1 MRKIYLLFT
10 AFAFIAGLSTAK
22 AETVSPYSYGFDG
35 LDVSEHDF
43 APTGWNHIVDS
54 YSGDYV
60 SYTAYDEGGQDGG
73 AYLGVGSQELGY
85 SWDAQEVF
93 DLLVTPPVSGDVSF
107 YAKQSSSSGSV
118 EIYTVTKNGFQYEMG
133 AAYEVEL
140 PALST
145 TEWTQIVIPSVPEG
159 TMLGIRGQNV
169 GIDSFSAASAE
180 IELKKAM
187 AITEIVG
194 EYENYAYI
202 NADAEGNVTFKFT
215 VKVQNTGETVL
226 NPGDEGYA
234 VDIINNT
241 KDNAVV
247 GTAQVPVALQP
258 GETSEAFDVVA
269 HISGITEP
277 GENYWRFDLR
287 ENLTGV
293 ETYYGWYY
301 IYAYL
306 PMLEVAIDDTYNTV
320 ENGTTVDFGTSR
332 EPVEKL
338 IYILN
343 DEGGAPLN
351 VTSIDMPEGFS
362 YTLNAVT
369 DNNETGEPIAG
380 VPFEIAAHGKALM
393 TVTMTTDVVG
403 TRSGNISIATE
414 GAEPFVMPVAGV
426 VVDPSKLFVNFEDQ
440 KFPEGTY
447 NELDD
452 EGEVH
457 WAVKSVGTY
466 SEPNYAADHDRVG
479 NLTKFVL
486 PKMKAEEGDVMSFR
500 AAMKNTGVHLNV
512 LYSADRKSWTTAKA
526 ISEDAANEA
535 DRFSDEGYTNN
546 YEFKTFTVDNIPA
559 GEWYVAFEG
568 DYVRV
573 DDIMGYTLLEVPD
586 YDLIVEGASFPST
599 AMVNYAS
606 TASATIV
613 NIGKADV
620 KEGELTAKIYLND
633 EEAASASV
641 PAIASGESAT
651 IAIAFTPH
659 QAGTTTIRMAV
670 EGVATADATAEMT
683 VAEETTSSYVQV
695 GEGSSL
701 TSGGPFKFYNKRS
714 ITEIIYPKE
723 AIGIPAGTKILGLT
737 FKGYYSGKNAQSNI
751 NVYIANEQ
759 GTAFKGYDVTG
770 MTQYSGVFDMTNG
783 GGSSS
788 NSIDVIAVTFPEGIV
803 YNGENIRIV
812 TTAESDGW
820 QSVYFEVDN
829 NYSSAAQQKASD
841 SYNSLEELEASA
853 SWSALSYMPVVYF
866 AVEKDATTISGTV
879 TAKESGT
886 AIEGAEVKLIS
897 GDVEYNG
904 TTDAEGHY
912 EVTVIQDAL
921 TYNME
926 VAKEGYFTYR
936 SNDISFA
943 EGSAVKD
950 VEMDEATGINIVSVS
965 IPTEGEVNSTMTVK
979 ANIENGLEKEAGSYT
994 AVLYVDGVA
1003 AAEAEAVAL
1012 EAFKS
1017 YDFEFVYTPHAEGEV
1032 SAYVEF
1038 KNEYNTATS
1047 EPQTI
1052 AIAAESAD
1060 AEVRVGTPATFDRTG
1075 ATNFYYKYSQT
1086 EIIYPKELINLD
1098 AGVKILSISFKGYT
1112 ESRTADPV
1120 VNVWIGNVPEGSALQ
1135 GEDVTE
1141 LTQVTP
1147 EYGTMVTIEPAGSES
1162 EPISIISIDIP
1173 DGFTYEGGDI
1183 RIFTQSEADAWT
1195 YTNYE
1200 IDNTVQGQA
1209 QQRQS
1214 DSSIDNASW
1223 SGISMPVVYFGIV
1236 PTKNI
1241 SGTVTFWKDKAPA
1254 EGAKVTLRSGEVEY
1268 YGTTEADGTYS
1279 IDVIKHSL
1287 VYDMIV
1293 SLEGYED
1300 TVVEGI
1306 SFAEGDVVKDAE
1318 LIEIPV
1324 YPETMYVMGDV
1335 VADADLE
1342 MTAEGEGVYTIE
1354 DVEISDAGEGY
1365 GFIKFAESTDS
1376 EETYGPAIDGTELVA
1391 GTAGDIAV
1399 NGNSYKV
1406 AVAVYDIKVDLT
1418 NATVSL
1424 TWKGASV
1431 NTTDADAL
1439 NVYGSR
1445 GAIVVESPDARRVT
1459 VYDLSG
1465 RAVRIAEVEA
1475 GKTTLDGFNAG
1486 IYIVERKKVAVR

>member
-54 YSGDYV
+54 YAGDYV

-85 SWDAQEVF
+85 GWDAQEVF

-133 AAYEVEL
+133 AAYEVEI
-140 PALST
+140 PTLST
-145 TEWTQIVIPSVPEG
+145 DEWTQIVVPSVPEG

-194 EYENYAYI
+194 EYEDYAYI

-234 VDIINNT
+234 VDIINNS

-277 GENYWRFDLR
+277 GENYWRFYLR

-306 PMLEVAIDDTYNTV
+306 PMLEVAIDETYDTV

-338 IYILN
+338 IYIMN
-343 DEGGAPLN
+343 SDGGAPLN
-351 VTSIDMPEGFS
+351 VTAIDMPEGFS

-403 TRSGNISIATE
+403 TRTGNISISTE

-452 EGEVH
+452 EGEVR
-457 WAVKSVGTY
+457 WSVKSVGTY

-500 AAMKNTGVHLNV
+500 AAKKNTGVHLNV

-659 QAGTTTIRMAV
+659 QAGATTIRMAV

-683 VAEETTSSYVQV
+683 VAEETTSNYVQV

-701 TSGGPFKFYNKRS
+701 TSGGPFKFYNYRS

-737 FKGYYSGKNAQSNI
+737 FKGYYSGKNVQSNI
-751 NVYIANEQ
+751 NVYIANES

-788 NSIDVIAVTFPEGIV
+788 NPIDVITVTFPEGIV

-812 TTAESDGW
+812 TTADSDGW

-841 SYNSLEELEASA
+841 SGSLEELEASE
-853 SWSALSYMPVVYF
+853 SWGALSYMPVAYF

-879 TAKESGT
+879 TAKESGA
-886 AIEGAEVKLIS
+886 AIEGAEVKLTS
-897 GDVEYNG
+897 GDVEYAG
-904 TTDAEGHY
+904 TTGADGRY
-912 EVTVIQDAL
+912 EFAVMQDAL
-921 TYNME
+921 TYDME

-950 VEMDEATGINIVSVS
+950 VEMDEATGINIMSVS
-965 IPTEGEVNSTMTVK
+965 IPAEGEVNSTMTVK
-979 ANIENGLEKEAGSYT
+979 ATIENGLEKEAGSYT
-994 AVLYVDGVA
+994 AVFYVDGAV

-1012 EAFKS
+1012 EAYKS
-1017 YDFEFVYTPHAEGEV
+1017 YDFEFVYTPHTEGEV

-1047 EPQTI
+1047 EPQAI
-1052 AIAAESAD
+1052 AIAAESAN
-1060 AEVRVGTPATFDRTG
+1060 AEVRVGTPTEFSTAGPIR
-1075 ATNFYYKYSQT
+1075 FYDQYTQT
-1086 EIIYPKELINLD
+1086 EIIYPKEMISLE
-1098 AGVKILSISFKGYT
+1098 AGAKILSISFKGYT

-1135 GEDVTE
+1135 GDDVTE

-1162 EPISIISIDIP
+1162 EPIAIFTAEIP

-1183 RIFTQSEADAWT
+1183 RIFTQSESDAWT
-1195 YTNYE
+1195 YTYFE
-1200 IDNTVQGQA
+1200 IDNNVQGQA
-1209 QQRQS
+1209 QQRY
-1214 DSSIDNASW
+1214 DYSSIDNVASKSW
-1223 SGISMPVVYFGIV
+1223 TGIEMPVVYFGIS

-1287 VYDMIV
+1287 VYDMTV

-1318 LIEIPV
+1318 LLTRE
-1324 YPETMYVMGDV
+1324 EAG
-1335 VADADLE
+1335 
-1342 MTAEGEGVYTIE
+1342 
-1354 DVEISDAGEGY
+1354 ISA
-1365 GFIKFAESTDS
+1365 
-1376 EETYGPAIDGTELVA
+1376 
-1391 GTAGDIAV
+1391 
-1399 NGNSYKV
+1399 
-1406 AVAVYDIKVDLT
+1406 
-1418 NATVSL
+1418 
-1424 TWKGASV
+1424 
-1431 NTTDADAL
+1431 TDADAL
-1439 NVYGSR
+1439 KVYGTR

>member
-85 SWDAQEVF
+85 GWDAQEVF

-194 EYENYAYI
+194 EYEDYAYI

-277 GENYWRFDLR
+277 GENYWRFYLR

-306 PMLEVAIDDTYNTV
+306 PMLEVAIDETYDTV

-338 IYILN
+338 IYIMN
-343 DEGGAPLN
+343 SDGGAPLN
-351 VTSIDMPEGFS
+351 VTAIDMPEGFS

-369 DNNETGEPIAG
+369 DNNEVGEPIAG

-452 EGEVH
+452 EGEVR
-457 WAVKSVGTY
+457 WSVKSVGTY

-641 PAIASGESAT
+641 PAIASGEST
-651 IAIAFTPH
+651 AIDMAFTPH
-659 QAGTTTIRMAV
+659 QAGATTIRMAV

-683 VAEETTSSYVQV
+683 VAEETTSNYVQV
-695 GEGSSL
+695 GEATGFTSSN
-701 TSGGPFKFYNKRS
+701 GAGPFKFWNKQS

-737 FKGYYSGKNAQSNI
+737 FKGYYSGKNVQSNI
-751 NVYIANEQ
+751 NVYIANES

-788 NSIDVIAVTFPEGIV
+788 NPIDVITVTFPEGIV

-812 TTAESDGW
+812 TTADSDGY
-820 QSVYFEVDN
+820 QTVNFEVDN
-829 NYSSAAQQKASD
+829 NYSSAAQQKAHD
-841 SYNSLEELEASA
+841 SGSLEDLEAGA
-853 SWSALSYMPVVYF
+853 SWSALSYMPVAYF

-879 TAKESGT
+879 TAKESGA
-886 AIEGAEVKLIS
+886 AIEGAEVKLTS
-897 GDVEYNG
+897 GDVEYAG
-904 TTDAEGHY
+904 TTGADGRY
-912 EVTVIQDAL
+912 EFAVMQDAL
-921 TYNME
+921 TYDME

-950 VEMDEATGINIVSVS
+950 VEMDEATGINIMSVS
-965 IPTEGEVNSTMTVK
+965 IPAEGEVNSTMTVK
-979 ANIENGLEKEAGSYT
+979 ATIENGLEKEAGSYT
-994 AVLYVDGVA
+994 AVFYVDGVA

-1012 EAFKS
+1012 EAYKS
-1017 YDFEFVYTPHAEGEV
+1017 YEFAFNYTPHAEGEV

-1052 AIAAESAD
+1052 AIAAESAN

-1098 AGVKILSISFKGYT
+1098 AGAKILSISFKGYT
-1112 ESRTADPV
+1112 ESLTADPV
-1120 VNVWIGNVPEGSALQ
+1120 VNVWIGNVPEGSTLQ

-1195 YTNYE
+1195 YTYFE
-1200 IDNTVQGQA
+1200 IDNNVQGQA
-1209 QQRQS
+1209 QQRAN
-1214 DSSIDNASW
+1214 DSSIDNVSW
-1223 SGISMPVVYFGIV
+1223 SGISMPVVYFGIS

-1318 LIEIPV
+1318 LLTRE
-1324 YPETMYVMGDV
+1324 EAG
-1335 VADADLE
+1335 
-1342 MTAEGEGVYTIE
+1342 
-1354 DVEISDAGEGY
+1354 ISA
-1365 GFIKFAESTDS
+1365 
-1376 EETYGPAIDGTELVA
+1376 
-1391 GTAGDIAV
+1391 
-1399 NGNSYKV
+1399 
-1406 AVAVYDIKVDLT
+1406 
-1418 NATVSL
+1418 
-1424 TWKGASV
+1424 
-1431 NTTDADAL
+1431 TDADAL
-1439 NVYGSR
+1439 KVYGTR

>member
-85 SWDAQEVF
+85 GWSLEDVY
-93 DLLVTPPVSGDVSF
+93 DLLVTPPVTGDVSF
-107 YAKQSSSSGSV
+107 YVKQTSSSGSV

-145 TEWTQIVIPSVPEG
+145 TEWTQIVVPSVPEG

-194 EYENYAYI
+194 EYEDYAYI

-234 VDIINNT
+234 VDIINNS

-277 GENYWRFDLR
+277 GENYWRFYLR

-306 PMLEVAIDDTYNTV
+306 PMLEVAIDETYDTV

-338 IYILN
+338 IYIMN
-343 DEGGAPLN
+343 SDGGAPLN
-351 VTSIDMPEGFS
+351 VTAIDMPEGFS

-403 TRSGNISIATE
+403 TRTGNISISTE

-426 VVDPSKLFVNFEDQ
+426 VVDPSKLFVNFEDRN
-440 KFPEGTY
+440 FPEGTY
-447 NELDD
+447 NEPSED
-452 EGEVH
+452 GEILWTV
-457 WAVKSVGTY
+457 ASVGSY
-466 SEPNYAADHDRVG
+466 SEPNYAADHSRVEP
-479 NLTKFVL
+479 LTKFVL
-486 PKMKAEEGDVMSFR
+486 PKMKVEEGDVMSFR
-500 AAMKNTGVHLNV
+500 AAKKNTGVHLNV

-526 ISEDAANEA
+526 ISEDAADEA

-568 DYVRV
+568 GYVRV
-573 DDIMGYTLLEVPD
+573 DDIMAYTMLEVPD

-651 IAIAFTPH
+651 ITIAFTPH
-659 QAGTTTIRMAV
+659 QAGATTIRMAV

-683 VAEETTSSYVQV
+683 VAEETTSNYVQV
-695 GEGSSL
+695 GEASTS
-701 TSGGPFKFYNKRS
+701 TSGGPFKFYNYRS

-737 FKGYYSGKNAQSNI
+737 FKGYYTGKNVQSDI
-751 NVYIANEQ
+751 NVYIANES

-788 NSIDVIAVTFPEGIV
+788 NPIDVITVTFPEGIV

-829 NYSSAAQQKASD
+829 NYSSAAQQKAHD
-841 SYNSLEELEASA
+841 SGSLEDLEAGE
-853 SWSALSYMPVVYF
+853 SWSALSYMPVAYF

-879 TAKESGT
+879 TAKESGA
-886 AIEGAEVKLIS
+886 AIEGAEVKLTS
-897 GDVEYNG
+897 GDVEYAG
-904 TTDAEGHY
+904 TTGADGRY
-912 EVTVIQDAL
+912 EFAVKQDAL
-921 TYNME
+921 TYDME

-936 SNDISFA
+936 SSGISFA

-994 AVLYVDGVA
+994 AVLYVDGAA

-1012 EAFKS
+1012 EAYKS
-1017 YDFEFVYTPHAEGEV
+1017 YEFAFNYTPHAEGEV
-1032 SAYVEF
+1032 NAYVEF
-1038 KNEYNTATS
+1038 VNEYNTATS
-1047 EPQTI
+1047 EPQAI
-1052 AIAAESAD
+1052 AIAAESAN
-1060 AEVRVGTPATFDRTG
+1060 AEVRVGTPTEFSTAGPIR
-1075 ATNFYYKYSQT
+1075 FYDQYTQT
-1086 EIIYPKELINLD
+1086 EIIYPKEMISLE
-1098 AGVKILSISFKGYT
+1098 AGAKILSISFKGYT
-1112 ESRTADPV
+1112 DDLRTADPV

-1162 EPISIISIDIP
+1162 EPIAIFTAEIP

-1183 RIFTQSEADAWT
+1183 RIFTQSESDAWT
-1195 YTNYE
+1195 YTYFE
-1200 IDNTVQGQA
+1200 IDNNVQGQA
-1209 QQRQS
+1209 QQRY
-1214 DSSIDNASW
+1214 DYSSIENVASKSW
-1223 SGISMPVVYFGIV
+1223 TGIEMPVVYFGIS

-1293 SLEGYED
+1293 SLDGYED

-1318 LIEIPV
+1318 LLTQE
-1324 YPETMYVMGDV
+1324 EAG
-1335 VADADLE
+1335 
-1342 MTAEGEGVYTIE
+1342 
-1354 DVEISDAGEGY
+1354 ISA
-1365 GFIKFAESTDS
+1365 
-1376 EETYGPAIDGTELVA
+1376 
-1391 GTAGDIAV
+1391 
-1399 NGNSYKV
+1399 
-1406 AVAVYDIKVDLT
+1406 
-1418 NATVSL
+1418 
-1424 TWKGASV
+1424 
-1431 NTTDADAL
+1431 TDADAL
-1439 NVYGSR
+1439 KVYGTR

>member
-85 SWDAQEVF
+85 GWSLEDVY
-93 DLLVTPPVSGDVSF
+93 DLLVTPPVTGDVSF
-107 YAKQSSSSGSV
+107 YVKQTSSSGSV

-145 TEWTQIVIPSVPEG
+145 TEWTQIVVPSVPEG

-194 EYENYAYI
+194 EYEDYAYI

-277 GENYWRFDLR
+277 GENYWRFYLR

-306 PMLEVAIDDTYNTV
+306 PMLEVAIDETYDTV

-338 IYILN
+338 IYIMN
-343 DEGGAPLN
+343 SDGGAPLN
-351 VTSIDMPEGFS
+351 VTAIDMPEGFS

-369 DNNETGEPIAG
+369 DNNEVGEPIAG

-403 TRSGNISIATE
+403 TRTGNISISTE

-426 VVDPSKLFVNFEDQ
+426 VVDPSKLFVNFEDRN
-440 KFPEGTY
+440 FPEGTY
-447 NELDD
+447 NEPSED
-452 EGEVH
+452 GEILWTV
-457 WAVKSVGTY
+457 ASVGSY
-466 SEPNYAADHDRVG
+466 SEPNYAADHSRVEP
-479 NLTKFVL
+479 LTKFVL
-486 PKMKAEEGDVMSFR
+486 PKMKVEEGDVMSFR
-500 AAMKNTGVHLNV
+500 AAKKNTGVHLNV

-526 ISEDAANEA
+526 ISEDAADEA

-568 DYVRV
+568 GYVRV
-573 DDIMGYTLLEVPD
+573 DDIMAYTMLEVPD

-651 IAIAFTPH
+651 ITIAFTPH
-659 QAGTTTIRMAV
+659 QAGATTIRMAV

-683 VAEETTSSYVQV
+683 VAEETTSNYVQV
-695 GEGSSL
+695 GEASTS
-701 TSGGPFKFYNKRS
+701 TSGGPFKFYNYRS

-737 FKGYYSGKNAQSNI
+737 FKGYYTGKNVQSDI
-751 NVYIANEQ
+751 NVYIANES

-788 NSIDVIAVTFPEGIV
+788 NPIDVITVTFPEGIV

-829 NYSSAAQQKASD
+829 NYSSAAQQKAHD
-841 SYNSLEELEASA
+841 SGSLEDLEAGE
-853 SWSALSYMPVVYF
+853 SWSALSYMPVAYF

-879 TAKESGT
+879 TAKESGA
-886 AIEGAEVKLIS
+886 AIEGAEVKLTS
-897 GDVEYNG
+897 GDVEYAG
-904 TTDAEGHY
+904 TTGADGRY
-912 EVTVIQDAL
+912 EFAVKQDAL
-921 TYNME
+921 TYDME

-936 SNDISFA
+936 SSGISFA

-994 AVLYVDGVA
+994 AVLYVDGAA

-1012 EAFKS
+1012 EAYKS
-1017 YDFEFVYTPHAEGEV
+1017 YEFAFNYTPHAEGEV
-1032 SAYVEF
+1032 NAYVEF
-1038 KNEYNTATS
+1038 VNEYNTATS
-1047 EPQTI
+1047 EPQAI
-1052 AIAAESAD
+1052 AIAAESAN
-1060 AEVRVGTPATFDRTG
+1060 AEVRVGTPTEFSTAGPIR
-1075 ATNFYYKYSQT
+1075 FYDQYTQT
-1086 EIIYPKELINLD
+1086 EIIYPKEMISLE
-1098 AGVKILSISFKGYT
+1098 AGAKILSISFKGYT
-1112 ESRTADPV
+1112 DDLRTADPV

-1162 EPISIISIDIP
+1162 EPIAIFTAEIP

-1183 RIFTQSEADAWT
+1183 RIFTQSESDAWT
-1195 YTNYE
+1195 YTYFE
-1200 IDNTVQGQA
+1200 IDNNVQGQA
-1209 QQRQS
+1209 QQRY
-1214 DSSIDNASW
+1214 DYSSIENVASKSW
-1223 SGISMPVVYFGIV
+1223 TGIEMPVVYFGIS

-1293 SLEGYED
+1293 SLDGYED

-1318 LIEIPV
+1318 LLTQE
-1324 YPETMYVMGDV
+1324 EAG
-1335 VADADLE
+1335 
-1342 MTAEGEGVYTIE
+1342 
-1354 DVEISDAGEGY
+1354 ISA
-1365 GFIKFAESTDS
+1365 
-1376 EETYGPAIDGTELVA
+1376 
-1391 GTAGDIAV
+1391 
-1399 NGNSYKV
+1399 
-1406 AVAVYDIKVDLT
+1406 
-1418 NATVSL
+1418 
-1424 TWKGASV
+1424 
-1431 NTTDADAL
+1431 TDADAL
-1439 NVYGSR
+1439 KVYGTR

>member
-85 SWDAQEVF
+85 GWSLEDVY
-93 DLLVTPPVSGDVSF
+93 DLLVTPPVTGDVSF
-107 YAKQSSSSGSV
+107 YVKQTSSSGSV

-145 TEWTQIVIPSVPEG
+145 TEWTQIVVPSVPEG

-194 EYENYAYI
+194 EYEDYAYI

-234 VDIINNT
+234 VDIINNS

-277 GENYWRFDLR
+277 GENYWRFYLR

-306 PMLEVAIDDTYNTV
+306 PMLEVAIDETYDTV

-338 IYILN
+338 IYIMN
-343 DEGGAPLN
+343 SDGGAPLN
-351 VTSIDMPEGFS
+351 VTAIDMPEGFS

-403 TRSGNISIATE
+403 TRSGNISISTE

-426 VVDPSKLFVNFEDQ
+426 VVDPSKLFVNFEDRN
-440 KFPEGTY
+440 FPEGTY
-447 NELDD
+447 NEPSED
-452 EGEVH
+452 GEILWTV
-457 WAVKSVGTY
+457 ASVGSY
-466 SEPNYAADHDRVG
+466 SEPNYAADHSRVEP
-479 NLTKFVL
+479 LTKFVL
-486 PKMKAEEGDVMSFR
+486 PKMKVEEGDVMSFR
-500 AAMKNTGVHLNV
+500 AAKKNTGVHLNV

-526 ISEDAANEA
+526 ISEDAADEA

-568 DYVRV
+568 GYVRV

-633 EEAASASV
+633 EEVASAPV
-641 PAIASGESAT
+641 AAIASGEST
-651 IAIAFTPH
+651 AIDMAFTPH
-659 QAGTTTIRMAV
+659 QAGATTIRMAV

-683 VAEETTSSYVQV
+683 VAEETTSNYVQV
-695 GEGSSL
+695 GEASTS

-723 AIGIPAGTKILGLT
+723 AINIPTGTKILGLT
-737 FKGYYSGKNAQSNI
+737 FKGYYSGKNVQSDI

-788 NSIDVIAVTFPEGIV
+788 NPIDVITVTFPEGIV

-812 TTAESDGW
+812 TTAESNGW

-829 NYSSAAQQKASD
+829 NYSSAAQQKASE
-841 SYNSLEELEASA
+841 SGSLEDLEAGA
-853 SWSALSYMPVVYF
+853 SWSALSYMPVAYF

-879 TAKESGT
+879 TAKESGA
-886 AIEGAEVKLIS
+886 AIEGAEVKLTS
-897 GDVEYNG
+897 GDVEYAG
-904 TTDAEGHY
+904 TTGADGRY
-912 EVTVIQDAL
+912 EFAVKQDAL
-921 TYNME
+921 TYDME

-936 SNDISFA
+936 SNGISFA

-950 VEMDEATGINIVSVS
+950 VEMDEATGINIMSVS
-965 IPTEGEVNSTMTVK
+965 IPAEGEVNSTMTVK
-979 ANIENGLEKEAGSYT
+979 ATIENGLEKEAGSYT

-1012 EAFKS
+1012 EAYKS
-1017 YDFEFVYTPHAEGEV
+1017 YDFEFVYTPHTEGEV

-1052 AIAAESAD
+1052 AIAAESAN
-1060 AEVRVGTPATFDRTG
+1060 AEVRVGTPTEFSTAGPIR
-1075 ATNFYYKYSQT
+1075 FYDQYTQT
-1086 EIIYPKELINLD
+1086 EIIYPKEMISLE
-1098 AGVKILSISFKGYT
+1098 AGAKILSISFKGYT

-1135 GEDVTE
+1135 GDDVTE

-1162 EPISIISIDIP
+1162 EPIAIFTAEIP

-1183 RIFTQSEADAWT
+1183 RIFTQSESDAWT
-1195 YTNYE
+1195 YTYFE
-1200 IDNTVQGQA
+1200 IDNNVQGQA
-1209 QQRQS
+1209 QQRY
-1214 DSSIDNASW
+1214 DYSSIDNVASKSW
-1223 SGISMPVVYFGIV
+1223 TGIEMPVVYFGIV

-1318 LIEIPV
+1318 LLTQE
-1324 YPETMYVMGDV
+1324 EAG
-1335 VADADLE
+1335 
-1342 MTAEGEGVYTIE
+1342 
-1354 DVEISDAGEGY
+1354 ISA
-1365 GFIKFAESTDS
+1365 
-1376 EETYGPAIDGTELVA
+1376 
-1391 GTAGDIAV
+1391 
-1399 NGNSYKV
+1399 
-1406 AVAVYDIKVDLT
+1406 
-1418 NATVSL
+1418 
-1424 TWKGASV
+1424 
-1431 NTTDADAL
+1431 TDADAL
-1439 NVYGSR
+1439 KVYGTR

>member
-22 AETVSPYSYGFDG
+22 AETISPYSYGFDG

-85 SWDAQEVF
+85 GWDAQEVF

-194 EYENYAYI
+194 EYEDYAYI

-234 VDIINNT
+234 VDIINNS

-277 GENYWRFDLR
+277 GENYWRFYLR

-306 PMLEVAIDDTYNTV
+306 PMLEVAIDETYDTV

-338 IYILN
+338 IYIMN
-343 DEGGAPLN
+343 SDGGAPLN
-351 VTSIDMPEGFS
+351 VTAIDMPEGFS

-403 TRSGNISIATE
+403 TRTGNISISTE

-659 QAGTTTIRMAV
+659 QAGATTIRMAV

-701 TSGGPFKFYNKRS
+701 TSGGPFKFYNYRS

-737 FKGYYSGKNAQSNI
+737 FKGYYSGKNVQSDI
-751 NVYIANEQ
+751 NVYIANES

-788 NSIDVIAVTFPEGIV
+788 NPIDVITVTFPEGIV

-812 TTAESDGW
+812 TTADSDGW

-841 SYNSLEELEASA
+841 SGSLEELEASA
-853 SWSALSYMPVVYF
+853 SWSALSYMPVAYF

-879 TAKESGT
+879 TAKESGA
-886 AIEGAEVKLIS
+886 AIEGAEVKLTS
-897 GDVEYNG
+897 GDVEYAG
-904 TTDAEGHY
+904 TTGADGRY
-912 EVTVIQDAL
+912 EFAVMQDAL
-921 TYNME
+921 TYDME

-950 VEMDEATGINIVSVS
+950 VEMDEATGINIMSVS
-965 IPTEGEVNSTMTVK
+965 IPAEGEVNSTMTVK
-979 ANIENGLEKEAGSYT
+979 ATIENGLEKEAGSYT

-1012 EAFKS
+1012 EAYKS
-1017 YDFEFVYTPHAEGEV
+1017 YDFEFVYTPHTEGEV

-1052 AIAAESAD
+1052 AIAAESAN
-1060 AEVRVGTPATFDRTG
+1060 AEVRVGTPTEFSTAGPIR
-1075 ATNFYYKYSQT
+1075 FYDQYTQT
-1086 EIIYPKELINLD
+1086 EIIYPKEMISLE
-1098 AGVKILSISFKGYT
+1098 AGAKILSISFKGYT

-1135 GEDVTE
+1135 GDDVTE

-1162 EPISIISIDIP
+1162 EPIAIFTAEIP

-1183 RIFTQSEADAWT
+1183 RIFTQSESDAWT
-1195 YTNYE
+1195 YTYFE
-1200 IDNTVQGQA
+1200 IDNNVQGQA
-1209 QQRQS
+1209 QQRY
-1214 DSSIDNASW
+1214 DYSSIDNVASKSW
-1223 SGISMPVVYFGIV
+1223 TGIEMPVVYFGIS

-1287 VYDMIV
+1287 VYDMTV

-1318 LIEIPV
+1318 LLTRE
-1324 YPETMYVMGDV
+1324 EAG
-1335 VADADLE
+1335 
-1342 MTAEGEGVYTIE
+1342 
-1354 DVEISDAGEGY
+1354 ISA
-1365 GFIKFAESTDS
+1365 
-1376 EETYGPAIDGTELVA
+1376 
-1391 GTAGDIAV
+1391 
-1399 NGNSYKV
+1399 
-1406 AVAVYDIKVDLT
+1406 
-1418 NATVSL
+1418 
-1424 TWKGASV
+1424 
-1431 NTTDADAL
+1431 TDADAL
-1439 NVYGSR
+1439 KVYGTR

>member
-85 SWDAQEVF
+85 GWYAQEVF
-93 DLLVTPPVSGDVSF
+93 DLLVTPPVTGDVSF
-107 YAKQSSSSGSV
+107 YVKQTSSSGSV

-187 AITEIVG
+187 VITEIVG
-194 EYENYAYI
+194 EYEDYAYI

-234 VDIINNT
+234 VDIINNS

-277 GENYWRFDLR
+277 GENYWRFYLR

-306 PMLEVAIDDTYNTV
+306 PMLEVAIDETYDTV

-338 IYILN
+338 IYIMN
-343 DEGGAPLN
+343 SDGGAPLN
-351 VTSIDMPEGFS
+351 VTAIDMPEGFS

-403 TRSGNISIATE
+403 TRSGNISISTE
-414 GAEPFVMPVAGV
+414 DAEPFVMPVAGV
-426 VVDPSKLFVNFEDQ
+426 VVDPSKLFVNFEDRN
-440 KFPEGTY
+440 FPEGTY
-447 NELDD
+447 NEPSED
-452 EGEVH
+452 GEILWTV
-457 WAVKSVGTY
+457 ASVGSY
-466 SEPNYAADHDRVG
+466 SEPNYAADHSRVEP
-479 NLTKFVL
+479 LTKFVL
-486 PKMKAEEGDVMSFR
+486 PKMKVEEGDVMSFR
-500 AAMKNTGVHLNV
+500 AAKKNTGVHLNV

-526 ISEDAANEA
+526 ISEDAADEA

-568 DYVRV
+568 GYVRV
-573 DDIMGYTLLEVPD
+573 DDIMAYTMLEVPD

-659 QAGTTTIRMAV
+659 QAGATTIRMAV

-683 VAEETTSSYVQV
+683 VAEETTSNYVQV
-695 GEGSSL
+695 GEASTS

-723 AIGIPAGTKILGLT
+723 AINIPAGTKILGLT
-737 FKGYYSGKNAQSNI
+737 FKGYYSGKNVQSNI
-751 NVYIANEQ
+751 NVYIANES

-788 NSIDVIAVTFPEGIV
+788 NPIDVITVTFPEGIV

-812 TTAESDGW
+812 TTADSNGW

-829 NYSSAAQQKASD
+829 NYSSAAQQKASE
-841 SYNSLEELEASA
+841 SGSLEDLEADV
-853 SWSALSYMPVVYF
+853 SWSALSYMPVAYF

-897 GDVEYNG
+897 GDVEYAG
-904 TTDAEGHY
+904 TTGADGRY
-912 EVTVIQDAL
+912 EFAVKQDAL
-921 TYNME
+921 TYDME

-936 SNDISFA
+936 SNGISFA

-950 VEMDEATGINIVSVS
+950 VEMDEATGINIMSVS

-979 ANIENGLEKEAGSYT
+979 ATIENGLEKEAGSYT

-1003 AAEAEAVAL
+1003 AAEAEPVAL
-1012 EAFKS
+1012 EAYKS
-1017 YDFEFVYTPHAEGEV
+1017 YEFAFNYTPHAEGEV

-1052 AIAAESAD
+1052 AIAAESAN
-1060 AEVRVGTPATFDRTG
+1060 AEVRVGTPTEFSTAGPIR
-1075 ATNFYYKYSQT
+1075 FYDQYTQT
-1086 EIIYPKELINLD
+1086 EIIYPKEMISLE
-1098 AGVKILSISFKGYT
+1098 AGAKILSISFKGYT

-1162 EPISIISIDIP
+1162 EPIAIFTAEIP

-1183 RIFTQSEADAWT
+1183 RIFTQSESDAWT
-1195 YTNYE
+1195 YTYFE
-1200 IDNTVQGQA
+1200 IDNNVQGQA
-1209 QQRQS
+1209 QQRY
-1214 DSSIDNASW
+1214 DYSSIDNVASKSW
-1223 SGISMPVVYFGIV
+1223 TGIEMPVVYFGIS

-1318 LIEIPV
+1318 LLTRE
-1324 YPETMYVMGDV
+1324 EAG
-1335 VADADLE
+1335 
-1342 MTAEGEGVYTIE
+1342 
-1354 DVEISDAGEGY
+1354 ISA
-1365 GFIKFAESTDS
+1365 
-1376 EETYGPAIDGTELVA
+1376 
-1391 GTAGDIAV
+1391 
-1399 NGNSYKV
+1399 
-1406 AVAVYDIKVDLT
+1406 
-1418 NATVSL
+1418 
-1424 TWKGASV
+1424 
-1431 NTTDADAL
+1431 TDADAL
-1439 NVYGSR
+1439 NVYGTR

>member
-54 YSGDYV
+54 YAGDYV

-85 SWDAQEVF
+85 GWDAQEVF

-145 TEWTQIVIPSVPEG
+145 TEWTQIVVPSVPEG

-194 EYENYAYI
+194 EYEDYAYI

-234 VDIINNT
+234 VDIINNS

-277 GENYWRFDLR
+277 GENYWRFYLR

-306 PMLEVAIDDTYNTV
+306 PMLEVAIDETYDTV

-338 IYILN
+338 IYIMN
-343 DEGGAPLN
+343 SDGGAPLN
-351 VTSIDMPEGFS
+351 VTAIDMPEGFT

-380 VPFEIAAHGKALM
+380 VPFEIAAHGKAMM

-403 TRSGNISIATE
+403 TRSGNISISTE

-426 VVDPSKLFVNFEDQ
+426 VVDPSKLFVNFEDRE
-440 KFPEGTY
+440 FPEGTY
-447 NELDD
+447 NEPSED
-452 EGEVH
+452 GEILWTV
-457 WAVKSVGTY
+457 ASVGSY
-466 SEPNYAADHDRVG
+466 SEPNYAADHSRVEP
-479 NLTKFVL
+479 LTKFVL
-486 PKMKAEEGDVMSFR
+486 PKMKVEEGDVMSFR
-500 AAMKNTGVHLNV
+500 AAKKNTGVHLNV

-526 ISEDAANEA
+526 ISEDAADEA

-568 DYVRV
+568 GYVRV
-573 DDIMGYTLLEVPD
+573 DDIMAYTMLEVPD

-651 IAIAFTPH
+651 ITIAFTPH
-659 QAGTTTIRMAV
+659 QAGATTIRMAV

-683 VAEETTSSYVQV
+683 VAEETTSNYVQV
-695 GEGSSL
+695 GEASTS

-723 AIGIPAGTKILGLT
+723 AINIPAGTKILGLT
-737 FKGYYSGKNAQSNI
+737 FKGYYSGKNVQSNI

-788 NSIDVIAVTFPEGIV
+788 NPIDVITVTFPEGIV

-812 TTAESDGW
+812 TTAESNGW

-829 NYSSAAQQKASD
+829 NYSSAAQQKASE
-841 SYNSLEELEASA
+841 SGSLEDLEAGA
-853 SWSALSYMPVVYF
+853 SWSALSYMPVAYF

-879 TAKESGT
+879 TAKESGA
-886 AIEGAEVKLIS
+886 AIEGAEVKLTS
-897 GDVEYNG
+897 GDVEYAG
-904 TTDAEGHY
+904 TTGADGRY
-912 EVTVIQDAL
+912 EFAVKQDAL

-936 SNDISFA
+936 SNGISFA
-943 EGSAVKD
+943 EGSALKD
-950 VEMDEATGINIVSVS
+950 VEMDEATGINIMSVS
-965 IPTEGEVNSTMTVK
+965 IPAEGEVNSTMTVK
-979 ANIENGLEKEAGSYT
+979 ATIENGLEKEAGSYT

-1012 EAFKS
+1012 EAYKS
-1017 YDFEFVYTPHAEGEV
+1017 YDFEFVYTPHTEGEV

-1052 AIAAESAD
+1052 AIAAESAN
-1060 AEVRVGTPATFDRTG
+1060 AEVRVGTPTEFSTAGPIR
-1075 ATNFYYKYSQT
+1075 FYDQYTQT
-1086 EIIYPKELINLD
+1086 EIIYPKEMISLE
-1098 AGVKILSISFKGYT
+1098 AGAKILSISFKGYT

-1135 GEDVTE
+1135 GDDVTE

-1162 EPISIISIDIP
+1162 EPIAIFTAEIP

-1183 RIFTQSEADAWT
+1183 RIFTQSESDAWT
-1195 YTNYE
+1195 YTYFE
-1200 IDNTVQGQA
+1200 IDNNVQGQA
-1209 QQRQS
+1209 QQRY
-1214 DSSIDNASW
+1214 DYSSIDNVASKSW
-1223 SGISMPVVYFGIV
+1223 TGIEMPVVYFGIS

-1318 LIEIPV
+1318 LLTRE
-1324 YPETMYVMGDV
+1324 EAG
-1335 VADADLE
+1335 
-1342 MTAEGEGVYTIE
+1342 
-1354 DVEISDAGEGY
+1354 ISA
-1365 GFIKFAESTDS
+1365 
-1376 EETYGPAIDGTELVA
+1376 
-1391 GTAGDIAV
+1391 
-1399 NGNSYKV
+1399 
-1406 AVAVYDIKVDLT
+1406 
-1418 NATVSL
+1418 
-1424 TWKGASV
+1424 
-1431 NTTDADAL
+1431 TDADAL
-1439 NVYGSR
+1439 KVYGTR

>member
-54 YSGDYV
+54 YAGDYV

-85 SWDAQEVF
+85 GWSLEDVY

-194 EYENYAYI
+194 EDTDEF
-202 NADAEGNVTFKFT
+202 NADAEGNVTFKLT
-215 VKVQNTGETVL
+215 VKVKNTGETVL
-226 NPGDEGYA
+226 NPGDEGYS
-234 VDIINNT
+234 VDIVNYSN
-241 KDNAVV
+241 DNAVV

-269 HISGITEP
+269 RISGITEP
-277 GENYWRFDLR
+277 GENRWRFDVR

-293 ETYYGWYY
+293 QTYVGWYY
-301 IYAYL
+301 LYAYL
-306 PMLEVAIDDTYNTV
+306 PMLEVAIDETYDTV

-338 IYILN
+338 IYIMN
-343 DEGGAPLN
+343 SDGGAPLN
-351 VTSIDMPEGFS
+351 VTAIDMPEGFS
-362 YTLNAVT
+362 YTLNALT
-369 DNNETGEPIAG
+369 DNNEVGEPIAG

-393 TVTMTTDVVG
+393 TVTMTTDIVG
-403 TRSGNISIATE
+403 ARTGNISISTE

-426 VVDPSKLFVNFEDQ
+426 VVDPSKLFVNFEDRN
-440 KFPEGTY
+440 FPEGTY
-447 NELDD
+447 NEPD
-452 EGEVH
+452 EDGNPQWKV
-457 WAVKSVGTY
+457 ADVGTY
-466 SEPNYAADHDRVG
+466 SDPNYCADHGRVEP
-479 NLTKFVL
+479 LTKFVL
-486 PKMKAEEGDVMSFR
+486 PKMKVEEGDAMSFR
-500 AAMKNTGVHLNV
+500 AAKKNTGVHLNV

-526 ISEDAANEA
+526 ISEDAADEA
-535 DRFSDEGYTNN
+535 DRFSNEGYTNN

-568 DYVRV
+568 GYVRV
-573 DDIMGYTLLEVPD
+573 DDIMAYTMLEVPE

-606 TASATIV
+606 TVSATIV
-613 NIGKADV
+613 NLGKSDV
-620 KEGELTAKIYLND
+620 KEGDLTAKIYLN
-633 EEAASASV
+633 EEEVASAPV
-641 PAIASGESAT
+641 AAIASGEST
-651 IAIAFTPH
+651 AIDMAFTPH
-659 QAGTTTIRMAV
+659 QAGATTIRMAV

-683 VAEETTSSYVQV
+683 VAEETASNNVQV
-695 GEGSSL
+695 GEASTL
-701 TSGGPFKFYNKRS
+701 TNGGPFKFWNTQS

-723 AIGIPAGTKILGLT
+723 AIGIPAGAKILGLT
-737 FKGYYSGKNAQSNI
+737 FKGYHSGKNVQSNI
-751 NVYIANEQ
+751 NVYIANES

-788 NSIDVIAVTFPEGIV
+788 NPIDVITVTFPEGIV

-812 TTAESDGW
+812 TTADSDGY
-820 QSVYFEVDN
+820 QTVNFEVDN
-829 NYSSAAQQKASD
+829 NYSSAAQQKAHD
-841 SYNSLEELEASA
+841 SGSLEELEAGE
-853 SWSALSYMPVVYF
+853 SWGALSYMPVVYF

-904 TTDAEGHY
+904 TTGADGRY
-912 EVTVIQDAL
+912 EFAVKQDAL

-936 SNDISFA
+936 SSGISFA

-965 IPTEGEVNSTMTVK
+965 IPAEGEVNSTMTVK
-979 ANIENGLEKEAGSYT
+979 ATIENGLEKEAGSYT

-1047 EPQTI
+1047 EPQAI

-1098 AGVKILSISFKGYT
+1098 AGAKILSISFKGYT
-1112 ESRTADPV
+1112 EESRTADPV
-1120 VNVWIGNVPEGSALQ
+1120 INVWIGNVAEGSTLQ

-1183 RIFTQSEADAWT
+1183 RIFTQSEADDWT
-1195 YTNYE
+1195 NTFYE
-1200 IDNTVQGQA
+1200 IDNNVQGQA
-1209 QQRQS
+1209 QQRAN
-1214 DSSIDNASW
+1214 DSSIDNARW

-1241 SGTVTFWKDKAPA
+1241 SGTVTFWKDNAPA
-1254 EGAKVTLRSGEVEY
+1254 EGAKVTLRSGEIEY

-1318 LIEIPV
+1318 LLTRE
-1324 YPETMYVMGDV
+1324 EAG
-1335 VADADLE
+1335 
-1342 MTAEGEGVYTIE
+1342 
-1354 DVEISDAGEGY
+1354 ISA
-1365 GFIKFAESTDS
+1365 
-1376 EETYGPAIDGTELVA
+1376 
-1391 GTAGDIAV
+1391 
-1399 NGNSYKV
+1399 
-1406 AVAVYDIKVDLT
+1406 
-1418 NATVSL
+1418 
-1424 TWKGASV
+1424 
-1431 NTTDADAL
+1431 TDADAL
-1439 NVYGSR
+1439 KVYGTR

-1465 RAVRIAEVEA
+1465 RAVHIAEVEA

>member
-85 SWDAQEVF
+85 GWDAQEVF
-93 DLLVTPPVSGDVSF
+93 DLLVTPPVTGDVSF
-107 YAKQSSSSGSV
+107 YVKQTSSSGSV

-145 TEWTQIVIPSVPEG
+145 TEWTQIVVPSVPEG

-194 EYENYAYI
+194 EYEDYAYI

-234 VDIINNT
+234 VDIINNS

-277 GENYWRFDLR
+277 GENYWRFYLR

-306 PMLEVAIDDTYNTV
+306 PMLEVAIDETYDTV

-338 IYILN
+338 IYIMN
-343 DEGGAPLN
+343 SDGGAPLN
-351 VTSIDMPEGFS
+351 VTAIDMPEGFS

-403 TRSGNISIATE
+403 TRSGNISISTE
-414 GAEPFVMPVAGV
+414 DAEPFVMPVAGV
-426 VVDPSKLFVNFEDQ
+426 VVDPSKLFVNFEDRN
-440 KFPEGTY
+440 FPEGTY
-447 NELDD
+447 NEPSED
-452 EGEVH
+452 GEILWTV
-457 WAVKSVGTY
+457 ASVGSY
-466 SEPNYAADHDRVG
+466 SEPNYAADHSRVEP
-479 NLTKFVL
+479 LTKFVL
-486 PKMKAEEGDVMSFR
+486 PKMKVEEGDVMSFR
-500 AAMKNTGVHLNV
+500 AAKKNTGVHLNV

-568 DYVRV
+568 GYVRV
-573 DDIMGYTLLEVPD
+573 DDIMAYTMLEVPD

-659 QAGTTTIRMAV
+659 QAGATTIRMAV

-683 VAEETTSSYVQV
+683 VAEETTSNYVQV
-695 GEGSSL
+695 GEASTS
-701 TSGGPFKFYNKRS
+701 TSGGPFKFYHYRS

-737 FKGYYSGKNAQSNI
+737 FKGYYTGKNVQSNI
-751 NVYIANEQ
+751 NVYIANES

-770 MTQYSGVFDMTNG
+770 MTQYSGVFDMTNE
-783 GGSSS
+783 GGSES
-788 NSIDVIAVTFPEGIV
+788 NPIDVITVTFPEGIV

-812 TTAESDGW
+812 TTADSDGW

-841 SYNSLEELEASA
+841 QYDSLEDLEAGA
-853 SWSALSYMPVVYF
+853 SWSALSYMPVAYF

-879 TAKESGT
+879 TAKESGA
-886 AIEGAEVKLIS
+886 AIEGAEVKLTS
-897 GDVEYNG
+897 GDVEYAG
-904 TTDAEGHY
+904 TTGADGRY
-912 EVTVIQDAL
+912 EFAVKQDAL

-936 SNDISFA
+936 SNGISFA

-950 VEMDEATGINIVSVS
+950 VEMDEATGINIMSVS

-979 ANIENGLEKEAGSYT
+979 ATIENGLEKEAGSYT
-994 AVLYVDGVA
+994 AVFYVDGAV
-1003 AAEAEAVAL
+1003 AAEAEPVAL
-1012 EAFKS
+1012 EAYKS
-1017 YDFEFVYTPHAEGEV
+1017 YEFAFNYTPHAEGEV

-1047 EPQTI
+1047 EPQAI
-1052 AIAAESAD
+1052 AIAAESAN
-1060 AEVRVGTPATFDRTG
+1060 AEVRVGTPTEFSTAGPIR
-1075 ATNFYYKYSQT
+1075 FYDKYTQT
-1086 EIIYPKELINLD
+1086 EIIYPKEMISLE
-1098 AGVKILSISFKGYT
+1098 AGAKILSISFKGYT
-1112 ESRTADPV
+1112 DDLRTADPV

-1162 EPISIISIDIP
+1162 EPIAIFTAEIP

-1183 RIFTQSEADAWT
+1183 RIFTQSESDAWT
-1195 YTNYE
+1195 YTYFE
-1200 IDNTVQGQA
+1200 IDNNVQGQA
-1209 QQRQS
+1209 QQRY
-1214 DSSIDNASW
+1214 DYSSIDNVASKSW
-1223 SGISMPVVYFGIV
+1223 TGIEMPVVYFGIS

-1241 SGTVTFWKDKAPA
+1241 SGTVTFWKDNAPA

-1318 LIEIPV
+1318 LLTQE
-1324 YPETMYVMGDV
+1324 EAG
-1335 VADADLE
+1335 
-1342 MTAEGEGVYTIE
+1342 
-1354 DVEISDAGEGY
+1354 ISA
-1365 GFIKFAESTDS
+1365 
-1376 EETYGPAIDGTELVA
+1376 
-1391 GTAGDIAV
+1391 
-1399 NGNSYKV
+1399 
-1406 AVAVYDIKVDLT
+1406 
-1418 NATVSL
+1418 
-1424 TWKGASV
+1424 
-1431 NTTDADAL
+1431 TDADAL
-1439 NVYGSR
+1439 KVYGSR

>member
-10 AFAFIAGLSTAK
+10 AFAFIAGLTTAK

-54 YSGDYV
+54 YFGDYV

-73 AYLGVGSQELGY
+73 AYLGVGSQQLGY
-85 SWDAQEVF
+85 SWSLEDVY
-93 DLLVTPPVSGDVSF
+93 DLLVTPPVTGDVSF
-107 YAKQSSSSGSV
+107 YVKQTSSSGSV

-133 AAYEVEL
+133 AAYDVEI

-145 TEWTQIVIPSVPEG
+145 DEWTQIVIPSVPEG

-169 GIDSFSAASAE
+169 GIDSFTAASAE
-180 IELKKAM
+180 IELKKEM
-187 AITEIVG
+187 TITEIVG
-194 EYENYAYI
+194 EYENYGEI

-215 VKVQNTGETVL
+215 VKVQNTGEAVL

-277 GENYWRFDLR
+277 GENYWRFYLR

-306 PMLEVAIDDTYNTV
+306 PMLEVAIDETYDTV

-338 IYILN
+338 IYIMN
-343 DEGGAPLN
+343 SDGGAPLN
-351 VTSIDMPEGFS
+351 VTAIDMPEGFS
-362 YTLNAVT
+362 YTLNALT
-369 DNNETGEPIAG
+369 DNNEVGEPIAG

-479 NLTKFVL
+479 ILTKFVL
-486 PKMKAEEGDVMSFR
+486 PKMKVEEGDVMSFR
-500 AAMKNTGVHLNV
+500 AAKKNTGVHLNV

-526 ISEDAANEA
+526 ISEDAADEA

-568 DYVRV
+568 NYVRV

-659 QAGTTTIRMAV
+659 QAGATTIRMAV

-683 VAEETTSSYVQV
+683 VAEETTSNYVQV

-701 TSGGPFKFYNKRS
+701 TSGGPFKFYNYRS

-737 FKGYYSGKNAQSNI
+737 FKGYYSGKNVQSDI
-751 NVYIANEQ
+751 NVYIANES

-788 NSIDVIAVTFPEGIV
+788 NPIDVITVTFPEGIV

-812 TTAESDGW
+812 TTADSNGW

-841 SYNSLEELEASA
+841 SGSLEELEASA
-853 SWSALSYMPVVYF
+853 SWSALSYMPVAYF

-879 TAKESGT
+879 TAKESGA
-886 AIEGAEVKLIS
+886 AIEGAEVKLTS
-897 GDVEYNG
+897 GDVEYAG
-904 TTDAEGHY
+904 TTGADGRY
-912 EVTVIQDAL
+912 EFAVMQDAL
-921 TYNME
+921 TYDME

-965 IPTEGEVNSTMTVK
+965 IPAEGEVNSTMTVK
-979 ANIENGLEKEAGSYT
+979 ATIENGLEKEAGSYT
-994 AVLYVDGVA
+994 AVFYVDGAV
-1003 AAEAEAVAL
+1003 AAEAEPVAL
-1012 EAFKS
+1012 EAYKS
-1017 YDFEFVYTPHAEGEV
+1017 YEFAFNYTPHAEGEV

-1052 AIAAESAD
+1052 AIAAESAN
-1060 AEVRVGTPATFDRTG
+1060 AEVRVGTPTEFSTAGPIR
-1075 ATNFYYKYSQT
+1075 FYDQYTQT
-1086 EIIYPKELINLD
+1086 EIIYPKEMISLE
-1098 AGVKILSISFKGYT
+1098 AGAKILSISFKGYT

-1120 VNVWIGNVPEGSALQ
+1120 VNVWIGNVAEGSTLQ

-1183 RIFTQSEADAWT
+1183 RIFTQSESDAWT
-1195 YTNYE
+1195 YTYFE
-1200 IDNTVQGQA
+1200 IDNNVQGQA
-1209 QQRQS
+1209 QQRY
-1214 DSSIDNASW
+1214 DYSSIDNVASKSW
-1223 SGISMPVVYFGIV
+1223 TGIEMPVVYFGIS

-1300 TVVEGI
+1300 TVVEDI

-1318 LIEIPV
+1318 LLTQE
-1324 YPETMYVMGDV
+1324 EAG
-1335 VADADLE
+1335 
-1342 MTAEGEGVYTIE
+1342 
-1354 DVEISDAGEGY
+1354 ISA
-1365 GFIKFAESTDS
+1365 
-1376 EETYGPAIDGTELVA
+1376 
-1391 GTAGDIAV
+1391 
-1399 NGNSYKV
+1399 
-1406 AVAVYDIKVDLT
+1406 
-1418 NATVSL
+1418 
-1424 TWKGASV
+1424 
-1431 NTTDADAL
+1431 TDADAL

>member
-85 SWDAQEVF
+85 GWGAQEVF

-194 EYENYAYI
+194 EYEDYAYI

-234 VDIINNT
+234 VDIINNS

-277 GENYWRFDLR
+277 GENYWRFYLR

-306 PMLEVAIDDTYNTV
+306 PMLKVAIDETYDTV

-338 IYILN
+338 IYIMN
-343 DEGGAPLN
+343 SDGGAPLN
-351 VTSIDMPEGFS
+351 VTAIDMPEGFS

-369 DNNETGEPIAG
+369 DNNEVGEPIAG

-403 TRSGNISIATE
+403 TRSGNISISTE

-426 VVDPSKLFVNFEDQ
+426 VVDPSKLFVNFEDRN
-440 KFPEGTY
+440 FPEGTY
-447 NELDD
+447 NEPSED
-452 EGEVH
+452 GEILWTV
-457 WAVKSVGTY
+457 ASVGSY
-466 SEPNYAADHDRVG
+466 SEPNYAADHSRVEP
-479 NLTKFVL
+479 LTKFVL
-486 PKMKAEEGDVMSFR
+486 PKMKVEEGDVMSFR
-500 AAMKNTGVHLNV
+500 AAKKNTGVHLNV

-526 ISEDAANEA
+526 ISEDAADEA

-568 DYVRV
+568 GYVRV
-573 DDIMGYTLLEVPD
+573 DDIMAYTMLEVPD

-651 IAIAFTPH
+651 ITIAFTPH
-659 QAGTTTIRMAV
+659 QAGATTIRMAV

-683 VAEETTSSYVQV
+683 VAEETTSNYVQV
-695 GEGSSL
+695 GEASTS
-701 TSGGPFKFYNKRS
+701 TSGGPFKFYNYRS

-737 FKGYYSGKNAQSNI
+737 FKGYYTGKNVQSDI
-751 NVYIANEQ
+751 NVYIANES

-788 NSIDVIAVTFPEGIV
+788 NPIDVITVTFPEGIV

-829 NYSSAAQQKASD
+829 NYSSAAQQKAHD
-841 SYNSLEELEASA
+841 SGSLEDLEAGE
-853 SWSALSYMPVVYF
+853 SWSALSYMPVAYF

-879 TAKESGT
+879 TAKESGA
-886 AIEGAEVKLIS
+886 AIEGAEVKLTS
-897 GDVEYNG
+897 GDVEYAG
-904 TTDAEGHY
+904 TTGADGRY
-912 EVTVIQDAL
+912 EFAVKQDAL
-921 TYNME
+921 TYDME

-936 SNDISFA
+936 SSGISFA

-994 AVLYVDGVA
+994 AVLYVDGAA

-1012 EAFKS
+1012 EAYKS
-1017 YDFEFVYTPHAEGEV
+1017 YEFAFNYTPHAEGEV
-1032 SAYVEF
+1032 NAYVEF
-1038 KNEYNTATS
+1038 VNEYNTATS
-1047 EPQTI
+1047 EPQAI
-1052 AIAAESAD
+1052 AIAAESAN
-1060 AEVRVGTPATFDRTG
+1060 AEVRVGTPTEFSTAGPIR
-1075 ATNFYYKYSQT
+1075 FYDQYTQT
-1086 EIIYPKELINLD
+1086 EIIYPKEMISLE
-1098 AGVKILSISFKGYT
+1098 AGAKILSISFKGYT
-1112 ESRTADPV
+1112 DDLRTADPV

-1162 EPISIISIDIP
+1162 EPIAIFTAEIP

-1183 RIFTQSEADAWT
+1183 RIFTQSESDAWT
-1195 YTNYE
+1195 YTYFE
-1200 IDNTVQGQA
+1200 IDNNVQGQA
-1209 QQRQS
+1209 QQRY
-1214 DSSIDNASW
+1214 DYSSIENVASKSW
-1223 SGISMPVVYFGIV
+1223 TGIEMPVVYFGIS

-1293 SLEGYED
+1293 SLDGYED

-1318 LIEIPV
+1318 LLTQE
-1324 YPETMYVMGDV
+1324 EAG
-1335 VADADLE
+1335 
-1342 MTAEGEGVYTIE
+1342 
-1354 DVEISDAGEGY
+1354 ISA
-1365 GFIKFAESTDS
+1365 
-1376 EETYGPAIDGTELVA
+1376 
-1391 GTAGDIAV
+1391 
-1399 NGNSYKV
+1399 
-1406 AVAVYDIKVDLT
+1406 
-1418 NATVSL
+1418 
-1424 TWKGASV
+1424 
-1431 NTTDADAL
+1431 TDADAL
-1439 NVYGSR
+1439 KVYGTR

>member
-54 YSGDYV
+54 YAGDYV

-85 SWDAQEVF
+85 GWDAQEVF

-107 YAKQSSSSGSV
+107 YVKQTSSSGSV

-145 TEWTQIVIPSVPEG
+145 TEWTQIVVPSVPEG

-194 EYENYAYI
+194 EYEDYAYI

-234 VDIINNT
+234 VDIINNS

-277 GENYWRFDLR
+277 GENYWRFYLR

-306 PMLEVAIDDTYNTV
+306 PMLEVAIDETYDTV

-338 IYILN
+338 IYIMN
-343 DEGGAPLN
+343 SDGGAPLN
-351 VTSIDMPEGFS
+351 VTAIDMPEGFT

-369 DNNETGEPIAG
+369 DNNEVGEPIAG

-403 TRSGNISIATE
+403 TRSGNISISTE

-452 EGEVH
+452 EGEVR
-457 WAVKSVGTY
+457 WSVKSVGTY

-500 AAMKNTGVHLNV
+500 AAKKNTGVHLNV

-659 QAGTTTIRMAV
+659 QAGATTIRMAV

-683 VAEETTSSYVQV
+683 VAEETTSNYVQV
-695 GEGSSL
+695 GEASTS
-701 TSGGPFKFYNKRS
+701 TSGGPFKFYNYRS

-737 FKGYYSGKNAQSNI
+737 FKGYYTGKNVQSNI
-751 NVYIANEQ
+751 NVYIANES

-783 GGSSS
+783 GGSES
-788 NSIDVIAVTFPEGIV
+788 NPIDVIAVTFPEGIV

-812 TTAESDGW
+812 TTADSDGW
-820 QSVYFEVDN
+820 QSVNFEVDN

-841 SYNSLEELEASA
+841 SGSLEELEASE
-853 SWSALSYMPVVYF
+853 SWGALSYMPVVYF

-879 TAKESGT
+879 TAKESGA

-897 GDVEYNG
+897 GDVEYAG
-904 TTDAEGHY
+904 TTGADGRY
-912 EVTVIQDAL
+912 EFAVKQDAL
-921 TYNME
+921 TYDME

-936 SNDISFA
+936 SNGISFA

-950 VEMDEATGINIVSVS
+950 VEMDEATGINIMSVS
-965 IPTEGEVNSTMTVK
+965 IPAEGEVNSTMTVK
-979 ANIENGLEKEAGSYT
+979 ATIENGLEKEAGSYT
-994 AVLYVDGVA
+994 AVFYVDGVA

-1052 AIAAESAD
+1052 AIAAESAN
-1060 AEVRVGTPATFDRTG
+1060 AEVRVGTPTEFSTAGPIR
-1075 ATNFYYKYSQT
+1075 FYDQYTQT
-1086 EIIYPKELINLD
+1086 EIIYPKEMISLE
-1098 AGVKILSISFKGYT
+1098 AGAKILSISFKGYT

-1162 EPISIISIDIP
+1162 EPIAIFTAEIP

-1183 RIFTQSEADAWT
+1183 RIFTQSESDAWT
-1195 YTNYE
+1195 YTYFE
-1200 IDNTVQGQA
+1200 IDNNVQGQA
-1209 QQRQS
+1209 QQRY
-1214 DSSIDNASW
+1214 DYSSIDNVASKSW
-1223 SGISMPVVYFGIV
+1223 TGIEMPVVYFGIS

-1318 LIEIPV
+1318 LLTRE
-1324 YPETMYVMGDV
+1324 EAG
-1335 VADADLE
+1335 
-1342 MTAEGEGVYTIE
+1342 
-1354 DVEISDAGEGY
+1354 ISA
-1365 GFIKFAESTDS
+1365 
-1376 EETYGPAIDGTELVA
+1376 
-1391 GTAGDIAV
+1391 
-1399 NGNSYKV
+1399 
-1406 AVAVYDIKVDLT
+1406 
-1418 NATVSL
+1418 
-1424 TWKGASV
+1424 
-1431 NTTDADAL
+1431 TDADAL
-1439 NVYGSR
+1439 KVYGTR

>member
-85 SWDAQEVF
+85 GWSLEDVY
-93 DLLVTPPVSGDVSF
+93 DLLVTPPVTGDVSF
-107 YAKQSSSSGSV
+107 YVKQTSSSGSV

-145 TEWTQIVIPSVPEG
+145 TEWTQIVVPSVPEG

-194 EYENYAYI
+194 EYEDYAYI

-234 VDIINNT
+234 VDIINNS

-277 GENYWRFDLR
+277 GENFWRFYLR

-306 PMLEVAIDDTYNTV
+306 PMLEVAIDETYDTV

-338 IYILN
+338 IYIMN
-343 DEGGAPLN
+343 SDGGAPLN
-351 VTSIDMPEGFS
+351 VTAIDMPEGFS

-393 TVTMTTDVVG
+393 TVTMTTDIVG
-403 TRSGNISIATE
+403 ARTGNISISTE

-426 VVDPSKLFVNFEDQ
+426 VVDPSKLFVNFEDRN
-440 KFPEGTY
+440 FPEGTY
-447 NELDD
+447 NEPSED
-452 EGEVH
+452 GEILWTV
-457 WAVKSVGTY
+457 ANVGSY
-466 SEPNYAADHDRVG
+466 SEPNYAADHSRVEP
-479 NLTKFVL
+479 LTKFVL
-486 PKMKAEEGDVMSFR
+486 PKMKVEKGDVMSFR
-500 AAMKNTGVHLNV
+500 AAKKNTDVYLNV

-526 ISEDAANEA
+526 ISEDAANES

-568 DYVRV
+568 GYVRV
-573 DDIMGYTLLEVPD
+573 DDIMAYTMLEVPD

-659 QAGTTTIRMAV
+659 QAGATTIRMAV

-683 VAEETTSSYVQV
+683 VAEETTSNYVQV
-695 GEGSSL
+695 GEASTS

-737 FKGYYSGKNAQSNI
+737 FKGYYSGKNVQSNI
-751 NVYIANEQ
+751 NVYIANES

-770 MTQYSGVFDMTNG
+770 MTQYSGVFDMTNDS
-783 GGSSS
+783 GSSS
-788 NSIDVIAVTFPEGIV
+788 NPIDVIAVTFPEGIV

-812 TTAESDGW
+812 TTADSNGW

-841 SYNSLEELEASA
+841 SYGSLEDLEAGE
-853 SWSALSYMPVVYF
+853 SWGALSYMPVVYF

-886 AIEGAEVKLIS
+886 AIEGAEVKLTS
-897 GDVEYNG
+897 GDVEYAG
-904 TTDAEGHY
+904 TTGADGRY
-912 EVTVIQDAL
+912 EFAVKQDAL
-921 TYNME
+921 TYDME

-936 SNDISFA
+936 SNGISFA

-1032 SAYVEF
+1032 SAYVKFE
-1038 KNEYNTATS
+1038 NEYNTATS

-1052 AIAAESAD
+1052 AIAAESSNS
-1060 AEVRVGTPATFDRTG
+1060 EVRVGTPTEFSTAGPIR
-1075 ATNFYYKYSQT
+1075 FYDQYTQT
-1086 EIIYPKELINLD
+1086 EIIYPKEMISLE
-1098 AGVKILSISFKGYT
+1098 AGAKILSISFKGYT
-1112 ESRTADPV
+1112 DSRTADPV

-1135 GEDVTE
+1135 GENVTE

-1162 EPISIISIDIP
+1162 EPIAIFTAEIP

-1183 RIFTQSEADAWT
+1183 RIFTQSESDAWT
-1195 YTNYE
+1195 YTYFE
-1200 IDNTVQGQA
+1200 IDNNVQGQA
-1209 QQRQS
+1209 QQRF
-1214 DSSIDNASW
+1214 DFSSIDNVASKQW
-1223 SGISMPVVYFGIV
+1223 TGIDMPVVYFGIS

-1287 VYDMIV
+1287 VYDMTV

-1318 LIEIPV
+1318 LLTRE
-1324 YPETMYVMGDV
+1324 EAG
-1335 VADADLE
+1335 
-1342 MTAEGEGVYTIE
+1342 
-1354 DVEISDAGEGY
+1354 ISA
-1365 GFIKFAESTDS
+1365 
-1376 EETYGPAIDGTELVA
+1376 
-1391 GTAGDIAV
+1391 
-1399 NGNSYKV
+1399 
-1406 AVAVYDIKVDLT
+1406 
-1418 NATVSL
+1418 
-1424 TWKGASV
+1424 
-1431 NTTDADAL
+1431 TDADAL
-1439 NVYGSR
+1439 KVYGSR

>member
-54 YSGDYV
+54 NSGDYV

-85 SWDAQEVF
+85 GWYAQEVF
-93 DLLVTPPVSGDVSF
+93 DLLVTPPVTGDVSF

-133 AAYEVEL
+133 AAYDVETT
-140 PALST
+140 LST
-145 TEWTQIVIPSVPEG
+145 DEWTQIVIPSVPEG

-194 EYENYAYI
+194 EYENYADI

-234 VDIINNT
+234 VDIINNS

-247 GTAQVPVALQP
+247 GTAPVPVTLQP
-258 GETSEAFDVVA
+258 GETSESFDVVA

-277 GENYWRFDLR
+277 GENYWRFYLR

-320 ENGTTVDFGTSR
+320 KNGTTVDFGTSR

-338 IYILN
+338 IYIMN
-343 DEGGAPLN
+343 SDGGAPLN
-351 VTSIDMPEGFS
+351 VTAIDMPEGFS
-362 YTLNAVT
+362 YTLNALT

-403 TRSGNISIATE
+403 TRSGNISISTE

-426 VVDPSKLFVNFEDQ
+426 VVDPSKLFVNFEDRN
-440 KFPEGTY
+440 FPEGTY
-447 NELDD
+447 NEPSED
-452 EGEVH
+452 GEILWTV
-457 WAVKSVGTY
+457 ASVGSY
-466 SEPNYAADHDRVG
+466 SEPNYAADHSRVEP
-479 NLTKFVL
+479 LTKFVL
-486 PKMKAEEGDVMSFR
+486 PKMKVEEGDVMSFR
-500 AAMKNTGVHLNV
+500 AAKKNTGVHLNV

-526 ISEDAANEA
+526 ISEDAADEA

-568 DYVRV
+568 GYVRV
-573 DDIMGYTLLEVPD
+573 DDIMAYTMLEVPD

-651 IAIAFTPH
+651 ITIAFTPH
-659 QAGTTTIRMAV
+659 QAGATTIRMAV

-683 VAEETTSSYVQV
+683 VAEETTSNYVQV
-695 GEGSSL
+695 GEASTS
-701 TSGGPFKFYNKRS
+701 TSGGPFKFYNYRS

-737 FKGYYSGKNAQSNI
+737 FKGYYTGKNVQSNI
-751 NVYIANEQ
+751 NVYIANES

-788 NSIDVIAVTFPEGIV
+788 NPIDVITVTFPEGIV

-812 TTAESDGW
+812 TTADSDGW

-841 SYNSLEELEASA
+841 SGSLEDLEAGA
-853 SWSALSYMPVVYF
+853 SWSALSYMPVAYF

-879 TAKESGT
+879 TAKESGS
-886 AIEGAEVKLIS
+886 AIEGAEVKLTS
-897 GDVEYNG
+897 GDVEYAG
-904 TTDAEGHY
+904 TTGADGRY
-912 EVTVIQDAL
+912 EFAVKQDAL

-936 SNDISFA
+936 SNGISFA

-950 VEMDEATGINIVSVS
+950 VEMDEATGINIMSVS
-965 IPTEGEVNSTMTVK
+965 IPAEGEVNSTMTVK
-979 ANIENGLEKEAGSYT
+979 ATIENGLEKEAGSYT
-994 AVLYVDGVA
+994 AVFYVDGAA

-1012 EAFKS
+1012 EAYKS
-1017 YDFEFVYTPHAEGEV
+1017 YEFAFNYTPHAEGEV
-1032 SAYVEF
+1032 NAYVEF
-1038 KNEYNTATS
+1038 VNEYNTATS
-1047 EPQTI
+1047 EPQAI
-1052 AIAAESAD
+1052 AIAAESAN
-1060 AEVRVGTPATFDRTG
+1060 AEVRVGTPTEFSTAGPIR
-1075 ATNFYYKYSQT
+1075 FYDQYTQT
-1086 EIIYPKELINLD
+1086 EIIYPKEMISLE
-1098 AGVKILSISFKGYT
+1098 AGAKILSISFKGYT
-1112 ESRTADPV
+1112 DDLRTADPV

-1162 EPISIISIDIP
+1162 EPIAIFTAEIP

-1183 RIFTQSEADAWT
+1183 RIFTQSESDAWT
-1195 YTNYE
+1195 YTYFE
-1200 IDNTVQGQA
+1200 IDNNVQGQA
-1209 QQRQS
+1209 QQRY
-1214 DSSIDNASW
+1214 DYSSIDNVASKSW
-1223 SGISMPVVYFGIV
+1223 TGIEMPVVYFGIS

-1293 SLEGYED
+1293 SLDGYED

-1318 LIEIPV
+1318 LLTQE
-1324 YPETMYVMGDV
+1324 EAG
-1335 VADADLE
+1335 
-1342 MTAEGEGVYTIE
+1342 
-1354 DVEISDAGEGY
+1354 ISA
-1365 GFIKFAESTDS
+1365 
-1376 EETYGPAIDGTELVA
+1376 
-1391 GTAGDIAV
+1391 
-1399 NGNSYKV
+1399 
-1406 AVAVYDIKVDLT
+1406 
-1418 NATVSL
+1418 
-1424 TWKGASV
+1424 
-1431 NTTDADAL
+1431 TDADAL

>member
-22 AETVSPYSYGFDG
+22 AETISPYSYGFDG

-85 SWDAQEVF
+85 GWDAQEVF

-194 EYENYAYI
+194 EYEDYAYI

-234 VDIINNT
+234 VDIINNS

-277 GENYWRFDLR
+277 GENYWRFYLR

-306 PMLEVAIDDTYNTV
+306 PMLEVAIDETYDTV

-338 IYILN
+338 IYIMN
-343 DEGGAPLN
+343 SDGGAPLN
-351 VTSIDMPEGFS
+351 VTAIDMPEGFS

-403 TRSGNISIATE
+403 TRTGNISISTE

-500 AAMKNTGVHLNV
+500 AAKKNTGVHLNV

-659 QAGTTTIRMAV
+659 QAGATTIRMAV

-683 VAEETTSSYVQV
+683 VAEETTSNYVQV
-695 GEGSSL
+695 GEASTS
-701 TSGGPFKFYNKRS
+701 TSGGPFKFYNYRS

-737 FKGYYSGKNAQSNI
+737 FKGYYTGKNVQSNI
-751 NVYIANEQ
+751 NVYIANES

-788 NSIDVIAVTFPEGIV
+788 NPIDVITVTFPEGIV

-812 TTAESDGW
+812 TTADSDGW

-841 SYNSLEELEASA
+841 SGSLEDLEAGA
-853 SWSALSYMPVVYF
+853 SWSALSYMPVAYF

-879 TAKESGT
+879 TAKESGS
-886 AIEGAEVKLIS
+886 AIEGAEVKLTS
-897 GDVEYNG
+897 GDVEYAG
-904 TTDAEGHY
+904 TTGADGRY
-912 EVTVIQDAL
+912 EFAVKQDAL
-921 TYNME
+921 TYDME

-936 SNDISFA
+936 SNGISFA

-950 VEMDEATGINIVSVS
+950 VEMDEATGINIMSVS

-979 ANIENGLEKEAGSYT
+979 ATIENGLEKEAGSYT

-1052 AIAAESAD
+1052 AIAAESAN
-1060 AEVRVGTPATFDRTG
+1060 AEVRVGTPTEFSTAGPIR
-1075 ATNFYYKYSQT
+1075 FYDQYTQT
-1086 EIIYPKELINLD
+1086 EIIYPKEMISLE
-1098 AGVKILSISFKGYT
+1098 AGAKILSISFKGYT

-1135 GEDVTE
+1135 GDDVTE

-1162 EPISIISIDIP
+1162 EPIAIFTAEIP

-1183 RIFTQSEADAWT
+1183 RIFTQSESDAWT
-1195 YTNYE
+1195 YTYFE
-1200 IDNTVQGQA
+1200 IDNNVQGQA
-1209 QQRQS
+1209 QQRY
-1214 DSSIDNASW
+1214 DYSSIDNVASKSW
-1223 SGISMPVVYFGIV
+1223 TGIEMPVVYFGIS

-1241 SGTVTFWKDKAPA
+1241 SGTVTFWKDNAPA

-1318 LIEIPV
+1318 LLTQE
-1324 YPETMYVMGDV
+1324 EAG
-1335 VADADLE
+1335 
-1342 MTAEGEGVYTIE
+1342 
-1354 DVEISDAGEGY
+1354 ISA
-1365 GFIKFAESTDS
+1365 
-1376 EETYGPAIDGTELVA
+1376 
-1391 GTAGDIAV
+1391 
-1399 NGNSYKV
+1399 
-1406 AVAVYDIKVDLT
+1406 
-1418 NATVSL
+1418 
-1424 TWKGASV
+1424 
-1431 NTTDADAL
+1431 TDADAL
-1439 NVYGSR
+1439 KVYGSR

>member
-1 MRKIYLLFT
+1 M
-10 AFAFIAGLSTAK
+10 
-22 AETVSPYSYGFDG
+22 
-35 LDVSEHDF
+35 
-43 APTGWNHIVDS
+43 
-54 YSGDYV
+54 
-60 SYTAYDEGGQDGG
+60 
-73 AYLGVGSQELGY
+73 
-85 SWDAQEVF
+85 
-93 DLLVTPPVSGDVSF
+93 
-107 YAKQSSSSGSV
+107 
-118 EIYTVTKNGFQYEMG
+118 
-133 AAYEVEL
+133 
-140 PALST
+140 
-145 TEWTQIVIPSVPEG
+145 
-159 TMLGIRGQNV
+159 
-169 GIDSFSAASAE
+169 
-180 IELKKAM
+180 
-187 AITEIVG
+187 
-194 EYENYAYI
+194 
-202 NADAEGNVTFKFT
+202 
-215 VKVQNTGETVL
+215 
-226 NPGDEGYA
+226 
-234 VDIINNT
+234 
-241 KDNAVV
+241 
-247 GTAQVPVALQP
+247 
-258 GETSEAFDVVA
+258 
-269 HISGITEP
+269 
-277 GENYWRFDLR
+277 
-287 ENLTGV
+287 
-293 ETYYGWYY
+293 
-301 IYAYL
+301 
-306 PMLEVAIDDTYNTV
+306 
-320 ENGTTVDFGTSR
+320 
-332 EPVEKL
+332 
-338 IYILN
+338 
-343 DEGGAPLN
+343 
-351 VTSIDMPEGFS
+351 
-362 YTLNAVT
+362 
-369 DNNETGEPIAG
+369 
-380 VPFEIAAHGKALM
+380 
-393 TVTMTTDVVG
+393 
-403 TRSGNISIATE
+403 
-414 GAEPFVMPVAGV
+414 
-426 VVDPSKLFVNFEDQ
+426 
-440 KFPEGTY
+440 
-447 NELDD
+447 
-452 EGEVH
+452 
-457 WAVKSVGTY
+457 
-466 SEPNYAADHDRVG
+466 
-479 NLTKFVL
+479 
-486 PKMKAEEGDVMSFR
+486 
-500 AAMKNTGVHLNV
+500 
-512 LYSADRKSWTTAKA
+512 
-526 ISEDAANEA
+526 
-535 DRFSDEGYTNN
+535 
-546 YEFKTFTVDNIPA
+546 
-559 GEWYVAFEG
+559 
-568 DYVRV
+568 
-573 DDIMGYTLLEVPD
+573 
-586 YDLIVEGASFPST
+586 
-599 AMVNYAS
+599 
-606 TASATIV
+606 
-613 NIGKADV
+613 
-620 KEGELTAKIYLND
+620 
-633 EEAASASV
+633 
-641 PAIASGESAT
+641 
-651 IAIAFTPH
+651 
-659 QAGTTTIRMAV
+659 
-670 EGVATADATAEMT
+670 
-683 VAEETTSSYVQV
+683 
-695 GEGSSL
+695 

-723 AIGIPAGTKILGLT
+723 AINIPAGTKILGLT
-737 FKGYYSGKNAQSNI
+737 FKGYYTGKNAQSNI
-751 NVYIANEQ
+751 NVYIANES

-788 NSIDVIAVTFPEGIV
+788 NPIDVITVTFPEGIV

-841 SYNSLEELEASA
+841 QYGSLEDLEADA
-853 SWSALSYMPVVYF
+853 SWSALSYMPVAYF

-879 TAKESGT
+879 TAKESGA
-886 AIEGAEVKLIS
+886 AIEGAEVKLTS
-897 GDVEYNG
+897 GDVEYAG
-904 TTDAEGHY
+904 TTGADGRY
-912 EVTVIQDAL
+912 EFAVKQDAL
-921 TYNME
+921 TYDME

-950 VEMDEATGINIVSVS
+950 VEMDEATGINIMSVS
-965 IPTEGEVNSTMTVK
+965 IPAEGEVNSTMIVK
-979 ANIENGLEKEAGSYT
+979 ATIENGLEKEAGTYT
-994 AVLYVDGVA
+994 AVFYVDGVA

-1012 EAFKS
+1012 EAYKS
-1017 YDFEFVYTPHAEGEV
+1017 YDFEFVYTPHTEGEV

-1047 EPQTI
+1047 EPQAI

-1098 AGVKILSISFKGYT
+1098 AGAKILSISFKGYT

-1120 VNVWIGNVPEGSALQ
+1120 VNVWIGNVAEGSTLQ

-1241 SGTVTFWKDKAPA
+1241 SGTVTFWKDNAPA

-1376 EETYGPAIDGTELVA
+1376 EETYGPAVDGTELVA
-1391 GTAGDIAV
+1391 GTAGDIAA

-1439 NVYGSR
+1439 KVYGSR

>member
-54 YSGDYV
+54 NSGDYV

-73 AYLGVGSQELGY
+73 AYLGVGSQELGGWY
-85 SWDAQEVF
+85 AQEVF
-93 DLLVTPPVSGDVSF
+93 DLLVTPPVTGDVSF
-107 YAKQSSSSGSV
+107 YVKQTSSSGSV

-140 PALST
+140 PPLST

-194 EYENYAYI
+194 EYENYADI

-234 VDIINNT
+234 VDIINNS

-247 GTAQVPVALQP
+247 GTAPVPVTLQP
-258 GETSEAFDVVA
+258 GETSESFDVVA

-277 GENYWRFDLR
+277 GENYWRFYLR

-306 PMLEVAIDDTYNTV
+306 PMLEVAIDETYDTV

-338 IYILN
+338 IYIMN
-343 DEGGAPLN
+343 SDGGAPLN
-351 VTSIDMPEGFS
+351 VTAIDMPEGFT
-362 YTLNAVT
+362 YTLNALT
-369 DNNETGEPIAG
+369 DNNEVGEPIAG

-403 TRSGNISIATE
+403 TRSGNISISTE

-426 VVDPSKLFVNFEDQ
+426 VVDPSKLFVNFEDRN
-440 KFPEGTY
+440 FPEGTY
-447 NELDD
+447 NEPSEDGDILWT
-452 EGEVH
+452 V
-457 WAVKSVGTY
+457 ASVGSY
-466 SEPNYAADHDRVG
+466 SEPNYAADHSRVEP
-479 NLTKFVL
+479 LTKFVL
-486 PKMKAEEGDVMSFR
+486 PKMKVEEGDVMSFR
-500 AAMKNTGVHLNV
+500 AAKKNTGVHLNV

-526 ISEDAANEA
+526 ISEDAADEA

-568 DYVRV
+568 GYVRV
-573 DDIMGYTLLEVPD
+573 DDIMAYTMLEVPD

-651 IAIAFTPH
+651 ITIAFTPH
-659 QAGTTTIRMAV
+659 QAGATTIRMAV

-683 VAEETTSSYVQV
+683 VAEETTSNYVQV
-695 GEGSSL
+695 GEASTS
-701 TSGGPFKFYNKRS
+701 TSGGPFKFYNYRS

-737 FKGYYSGKNAQSNI
+737 FKGYYTGKNVQSNI
-751 NVYIANEQ
+751 NVYIANES

-788 NSIDVIAVTFPEGIV
+788 NPIDVITVTFPEGIV

-812 TTAESDGW
+812 TTADSDGW

-829 NYSSAAQQKASD
+829 NYSSAAQQKAHD
-841 SYNSLEELEASA
+841 SGSLEELEAGE
-853 SWSALSYMPVVYF
+853 SWGALSYMPVAYF

-879 TAKESGT
+879 TAKESGS
-886 AIEGAEVKLIS
+886 AIEGAEVKLTS
-897 GDVEYNG
+897 GDVEYAG
-904 TTDAEGHY
+904 TTGADGRY
-912 EVTVIQDAL
+912 EFAVKQDAL

-936 SNDISFA
+936 SNGISFA

-950 VEMDEATGINIVSVS
+950 VEMDEATGINIMSVS
-965 IPTEGEVNSTMTVK
+965 IPAEGEVNSTMTVK
-979 ANIENGLEKEAGSYT
+979 ATIENGLEKEAGSYT
-994 AVLYVDGVA
+994 AVFYVDGAA

-1012 EAFKS
+1012 EAYKS
-1017 YDFEFVYTPHAEGEV
+1017 YEFAFNYTPHAEGEV
-1032 SAYVEF
+1032 NAYVEF
-1038 KNEYNTATS
+1038 VNEYNTATS
-1047 EPQTI
+1047 EPQAI
-1052 AIAAESAD
+1052 AIAAESAN
-1060 AEVRVGTPATFDRTG
+1060 AEVRVGTPTEFSTAGPIR
-1075 ATNFYYKYSQT
+1075 FYDQYTQT
-1086 EIIYPKELINLD
+1086 EIIYPKEMISLE
-1098 AGVKILSISFKGYT
+1098 AGAKILSISFKGYT
-1112 ESRTADPV
+1112 DDLRTADPV

-1162 EPISIISIDIP
+1162 EPIAIFTAEIP

-1183 RIFTQSEADAWT
+1183 RIFTQSESDAWT
-1195 YTNYE
+1195 YTYFE
-1200 IDNTVQGQA
+1200 IDNNVQGQA
-1209 QQRQS
+1209 QQRY
-1214 DSSIDNASW
+1214 DYSSIDNVASKSW
-1223 SGISMPVVYFGIV
+1223 TGIEMPVVYFGIS

-1293 SLEGYED
+1293 SLDGYED

-1318 LIEIPV
+1318 LLTQE
-1324 YPETMYVMGDV
+1324 EAG
-1335 VADADLE
+1335 
-1342 MTAEGEGVYTIE
+1342 
-1354 DVEISDAGEGY
+1354 ISA
-1365 GFIKFAESTDS
+1365 
-1376 EETYGPAIDGTELVA
+1376 
-1391 GTAGDIAV
+1391 
-1399 NGNSYKV
+1399 
-1406 AVAVYDIKVDLT
+1406 
-1418 NATVSL
+1418 
-1424 TWKGASV
+1424 
-1431 NTTDADAL
+1431 TDADAL
-1439 NVYGSR
+1439 KVYGTR

>member
-73 AYLGVGSQELGY
+73 AYLGVGSQELGSGWY
-85 SWDAQEVF
+85 AQEVF

-145 TEWTQIVIPSVPEG
+145 TEWTQIVVPSVPEG

-187 AITEIVG
+187 EITEIVG

-234 VDIINNT
+234 VDIINNS

-277 GENYWRFDLR
+277 GENYWRFYLR

-306 PMLEVAIDDTYNTV
+306 PMLEVAIDETYDTV

-338 IYILN
+338 IYIMN
-343 DEGGAPLN
+343 SDGGAPLN
-351 VTSIDMPEGFS
+351 VTAIDMPEGFS
-362 YTLNAVT
+362 YTLNALT
-369 DNNETGEPIAG
+369 DNNEVGEPIAG

-403 TRSGNISIATE
+403 TRSGNISISTE

-452 EGEVH
+452 EGEVR
-457 WAVKSVGTY
+457 WSVKSVGTY

-500 AAMKNTGVHLNV
+500 AAKKNTGVHLNV

-535 DRFSDEGYTNN
+535 DRFSDEGHTNN

-573 DDIMGYTLLEVPD
+573 DDIMAYTMLEVPD

-651 IAIAFTPH
+651 ITIAFTPH
-659 QAGTTTIRMAV
+659 QAGATTIRMAV

-695 GEGSSL
+695 GEASTS
-701 TSGGPFKFYNKRS
+701 TSGGPFKFYNERS

-737 FKGYYSGKNAQSNI
+737 FKGYYTGKNVQSNI
-751 NVYIANEQ
+751 NVYIANES

-770 MTQYSGVFDMTNG
+770 MTQYSGVFDMTNE
-783 GGSSS
+783 GGSES
-788 NSIDVIAVTFPEGIV
+788 NPIDVITVTFPEGIV

-812 TTAESDGW
+812 TTADSDGY
-820 QSVYFEVDN
+820 QTVNFEVDN

-841 SYNSLEELEASA
+841 QYGSLEDLEAGA
-853 SWSALSYMPVVYF
+853 SWSALSYMPVAYF

-879 TAKESGT
+879 TAKESGA
-886 AIEGAEVKLIS
+886 AIEGAEVKLTS
-897 GDVEYNG
+897 GDVEYAG
-904 TTDAEGHY
+904 TTGADGRY
-912 EVTVIQDAL
+912 EFAVKQDAL

-936 SNDISFA
+936 SSGISFA

-950 VEMDEATGINIVSVS
+950 VEMDEATGINIMSVS

-979 ANIENGLEKEAGSYT
+979 ATIENGLEKEAGSYT
-994 AVLYVDGVA
+994 AVFYVDGVA

-1012 EAFKS
+1012 EAYKS
-1017 YDFEFVYTPHAEGEV
+1017 YEFAFNYTPHAEGEV

-1047 EPQTI
+1047 EPQAI
-1052 AIAAESAD
+1052 AIAAESAN
-1060 AEVRVGTPATFDRTG
+1060 AEVRVGTPTALDKAG
-1075 ATNFYYKYSQT
+1075 ATNFYYKNSQT
-1086 EIIYPKELINLD
+1086 EIIYPKEMIGLE
-1098 AGVKILSISFKGYT
+1098 AGAKILSISFKGYT

-1120 VNVWIGNVPEGSALQ
+1120 VNVWIGNVAEGSTLQ

-1195 YTNYE
+1195 NTFYE
-1200 IDNTVQGQA
+1200 IDNNVQGQA
-1209 QQRQS
+1209 QQRAN
-1214 DSSIDNASW
+1214 DSSIDNARW

-1318 LIEIPV
+1318 LLTRE
-1324 YPETMYVMGDV
+1324 EAG
-1335 VADADLE
+1335 
-1342 MTAEGEGVYTIE
+1342 
-1354 DVEISDAGEGY
+1354 ISA
-1365 GFIKFAESTDS
+1365 
-1376 EETYGPAIDGTELVA
+1376 
-1391 GTAGDIAV
+1391 
-1399 NGNSYKV
+1399 
-1406 AVAVYDIKVDLT
+1406 
-1418 NATVSL
+1418 
-1424 TWKGASV
+1424 
-1431 NTTDADAL
+1431 TDADAL

>member
-85 SWDAQEVF
+85 GWYAQEVF
-93 DLLVTPPVSGDVSF
+93 DLLVTPPVTGDVSF
-107 YAKQSSSSGSV
+107 YVKQTSSSGSV

-187 AITEIVG
+187 VITEIVG
-194 EYENYAYI
+194 EYEDYAYI

-234 VDIINNT
+234 VDIINNS

-277 GENYWRFDLR
+277 GENYWRFYLR

-306 PMLEVAIDDTYNTV
+306 PMLEVAIDETYDTV

-338 IYILN
+338 IYIMN
-343 DEGGAPLN
+343 SDGGAPLN
-351 VTSIDMPEGFS
+351 VTAIDMPEGFS

-369 DNNETGEPIAG
+369 DNNEVGEPIAG

-403 TRSGNISIATE
+403 TRSGNISISTE

-426 VVDPSKLFVNFEDQ
+426 VVDPSKLFVNFEDRN
-440 KFPEGTY
+440 FPEGTY
-447 NELDD
+447 NEPSED
-452 EGEVH
+452 GEILWTV
-457 WAVKSVGTY
+457 ASVGSY
-466 SEPNYAADHDRVG
+466 SEPNYAADHSRVEP
-479 NLTKFVL
+479 LTKFVL
-486 PKMKAEEGDVMSFR
+486 PKMKVEEGDVMSFR
-500 AAMKNTGVHLNV
+500 AAKKNTGVHLNV

-526 ISEDAANEA
+526 ISEDAADEA

-568 DYVRV
+568 GYVRV
-573 DDIMGYTLLEVPD
+573 DDIMAYTMLEVPD

-651 IAIAFTPH
+651 ITIAFTPH
-659 QAGTTTIRMAV
+659 QAGATTIRMAV

-683 VAEETTSSYVQV
+683 VAEETTSNYVQV
-695 GEGSSL
+695 GEASTS

-723 AIGIPAGTKILGLT
+723 AINIPAGTKILGLT
-737 FKGYYSGKNAQSNI
+737 FKGYYSGKNVQSDI

-788 NSIDVIAVTFPEGIV
+788 NPIDVITVTFPEGIV

-812 TTAESDGW
+812 TTAYSNGW

-829 NYSSAAQQKASD
+829 NYSSAAQQKASE
-841 SYNSLEELEASA
+841 SGSLEDLEADA
-853 SWSALSYMPVVYF
+853 SWSALSYMPVAYF

-879 TAKESGT
+879 TAKESGA
-886 AIEGAEVKLIS
+886 AIEGAEVKLTS
-897 GDVEYNG
+897 GDVEYAG
-904 TTDAEGHY
+904 TTGADGRY
-912 EVTVIQDAL
+912 EFAVKQDAL

-936 SNDISFA
+936 SNGISFA

-950 VEMDEATGINIVSVS
+950 VEMDEATGINIMSVS
-965 IPTEGEVNSTMTVK
+965 IPAEGEVNSTMTVK
-979 ANIENGLEKEAGSYT
+979 ATIENGLEKEAGSYT

-1012 EAFKS
+1012 EAYKS
-1017 YDFEFVYTPHAEGEV
+1017 YDFEFVYTPHTEGEV

-1052 AIAAESAD
+1052 AIAAESAN
-1060 AEVRVGTPATFDRTG
+1060 AEVRVGTPTEFSTAGPIR
-1075 ATNFYYKYSQT
+1075 FYDQYTQT
-1086 EIIYPKELINLD
+1086 EIIYPKEMISLE
-1098 AGVKILSISFKGYT
+1098 AGAKILSISFKGYT

-1135 GEDVTE
+1135 GDDVTE

-1162 EPISIISIDIP
+1162 EPIAIFTAEIP

-1183 RIFTQSEADAWT
+1183 RIFTQSESDAWT
-1195 YTNYE
+1195 YTYFE
-1200 IDNTVQGQA
+1200 IDNNVQGQA
-1209 QQRQS
+1209 QQRY
-1214 DSSIDNASW
+1214 DYSSIDNVASKSW
-1223 SGISMPVVYFGIV
+1223 TGIEMPVVYFGIV

-1318 LIEIPV
+1318 LLTQE
-1324 YPETMYVMGDV
+1324 EAG
-1335 VADADLE
+1335 
-1342 MTAEGEGVYTIE
+1342 
-1354 DVEISDAGEGY
+1354 ISA
-1365 GFIKFAESTDS
+1365 
-1376 EETYGPAIDGTELVA
+1376 
-1391 GTAGDIAV
+1391 
-1399 NGNSYKV
+1399 
-1406 AVAVYDIKVDLT
+1406 
-1418 NATVSL
+1418 
-1424 TWKGASV
+1424 
-1431 NTTDADAL
+1431 TDADAL

>member
-22 AETVSPYSYGFDG
+22 AETISPYSYGFDG

-85 SWDAQEVF
+85 GWDAQEVF

-194 EYENYAYI
+194 EYEDYAYI

-234 VDIINNT
+234 VDIINNS

-277 GENYWRFDLR
+277 GENYWRFYLR

-306 PMLEVAIDDTYNTV
+306 PMLEVAIDETYDTV

-338 IYILN
+338 IYIMN
-343 DEGGAPLN
+343 SDGGAPLN
-351 VTSIDMPEGFS
+351 VTAIDMPEGFS

-403 TRSGNISIATE
+403 TRSGNISISTE

-426 VVDPSKLFVNFEDQ
+426 VVDPSKLFVNFEDRN
-440 KFPEGTY
+440 FPEGTY
-447 NELDD
+447 NEPSED
-452 EGEVH
+452 GEILWTV
-457 WAVKSVGTY
+457 ASVGSY
-466 SEPNYAADHDRVG
+466 SEPNYAADHSRVEP
-479 NLTKFVL
+479 LTKFVL
-486 PKMKAEEGDVMSFR
+486 PKMKVEKGDVMSFR
-500 AAMKNTGVHLNV
+500 AAKKNTGVHLNV

-526 ISEDAANEA
+526 ISEDAANES

-568 DYVRV
+568 GYVRV

-633 EEAASASV
+633 EEVASAPV
-641 PAIASGESAT
+641 AAIASGEST
-651 IAIAFTPH
+651 AIDMAFTPH
-659 QAGTTTIRMAV
+659 QAGATTIRMAV

-683 VAEETTSSYVQV
+683 VAEETTSNYVQV
-695 GEGSSL
+695 GEASTS

-723 AIGIPAGTKILGLT
+723 AINIPTGTKILGLT
-737 FKGYYSGKNAQSNI
+737 FKGYYSGKNVQSDI

-788 NSIDVIAVTFPEGIV
+788 NPIDVITVTFPEGIV

-812 TTAESDGW
+812 TTAESNGW

-829 NYSSAAQQKASD
+829 NYSSAAQQKASE
-841 SYNSLEELEASA
+841 SGSLEDLEAGA
-853 SWSALSYMPVVYF
+853 SWSALSYMPVAYF

-879 TAKESGT
+879 TAKESGA
-886 AIEGAEVKLIS
+886 AIEGAEVKLTS
-897 GDVEYNG
+897 GDVEYAG
-904 TTDAEGHY
+904 TTGADGRY
-912 EVTVIQDAL
+912 EFAVKQDAL

-936 SNDISFA
+936 SNGISFA

-950 VEMDEATGINIVSVS
+950 VEMDEATGINIMSVS
-965 IPTEGEVNSTMTVK
+965 IPAEGEVNSTMTVK
-979 ANIENGLEKEAGSYT
+979 ATIENGLEKEAGSYT

-1012 EAFKS
+1012 EAYKS
-1017 YDFEFVYTPHAEGEV
+1017 YDFEFVYTPHTEGEV

-1052 AIAAESAD
+1052 AIAAESAN
-1060 AEVRVGTPATFDRTG
+1060 AEVRVGTPTEFSTAGPIR
-1075 ATNFYYKYSQT
+1075 FYDQYTQT
-1086 EIIYPKELINLD
+1086 EIIYPKEMISLE
-1098 AGVKILSISFKGYT
+1098 AGAKILSISFKGYT

-1135 GEDVTE
+1135 GDDVTE

-1162 EPISIISIDIP
+1162 EPIAIFTAEIP

-1183 RIFTQSEADAWT
+1183 RIFTQSESDAWT
-1195 YTNYE
+1195 YTYFE
-1200 IDNTVQGQA
+1200 IDNNVQGQA
-1209 QQRQS
+1209 QQRY
-1214 DSSIDNASW
+1214 DYSSIDNVASKSW
-1223 SGISMPVVYFGIV
+1223 TGIEMPVVYFGIV

-1318 LIEIPV
+1318 LLTQE
-1324 YPETMYVMGDV
+1324 EAG
-1335 VADADLE
+1335 
-1342 MTAEGEGVYTIE
+1342 
-1354 DVEISDAGEGY
+1354 ISA
-1365 GFIKFAESTDS
+1365 
-1376 EETYGPAIDGTELVA
+1376 
-1391 GTAGDIAV
+1391 
-1399 NGNSYKV
+1399 
-1406 AVAVYDIKVDLT
+1406 
-1418 NATVSL
+1418 
-1424 TWKGASV
+1424 
-1431 NTTDADAL
+1431 TDADAL
-1439 NVYGSR
+1439 KVYGTR

-1459 VYDLSG
+1459 VYDLSS

>member
-10 AFAFIAGLSTAK
+10 AFAFIAGLTTAK

-73 AYLGVGSQELGY
+73 AYLGVGSQQLGY
-85 SWDAQEVF
+85 SWSLEDVY
-93 DLLVTPPVSGDVSF
+93 DLLVTPPVTGDVSF

-133 AAYEVEL
+133 AAYDVEI

-145 TEWTQIVIPSVPEG
+145 DEWTQIVIPSVPEG

-169 GIDSFSAASAE
+169 GIDSFTAASAE
-180 IELKKAM
+180 IELKKEM
-187 AITEIVG
+187 TITEIVG
-194 EYENYAYI
+194 EDTDEF
-202 NADAEGNVTFKFT
+202 NADAEGNVTFKLT
-215 VKVQNTGETVL
+215 VKVKNTGETVL
-226 NPGDEGYA
+226 NPGDEGYS
-234 VDIINNT
+234 VDIVNYSN
-241 KDNAVV
+241 DNAVV

-269 HISGITEP
+269 RISGITEP
-277 GENYWRFDLR
+277 GENRWRFDVR

-293 ETYYGWYY
+293 QTYVGWYY
-301 IYAYL
+301 LYAYL
-306 PMLEVAIDDTYNTV
+306 PMLEVAIDETYDTV

-338 IYILN
+338 IYIMN
-343 DEGGAPLN
+343 SDGGAPLN
-351 VTSIDMPEGFS
+351 VTAIDMPEGFT
-362 YTLNAVT
+362 YTLNALT
-369 DNNETGEPIAG
+369 DNNEVGEPIAG

-393 TVTMTTDVVG
+393 TVTMTTDIVG
-403 TRSGNISIATE
+403 ARTGNISISTE

-426 VVDPSKLFVNFEDQ
+426 VVDPSKLFVNFEDRN
-440 KFPEGTY
+440 FPEGTY
-447 NELDD
+447 NEPD
-452 EGEVH
+452 EDGNPQWKV
-457 WAVKSVGTY
+457 ADVGTY
-466 SEPNYAADHDRVG
+466 SDPNYCADHGRVEP
-479 NLTKFVL
+479 LTKFVL
-486 PKMKAEEGDVMSFR
+486 PKMKVEEGDAMSFR
-500 AAMKNTGVHLNV
+500 AAKKNTGVHLNV

-526 ISEDAANEA
+526 ISEDAADEA
-535 DRFSDEGYTNN
+535 DRFSNEGYTNN

-568 DYVRV
+568 GYVRV

-586 YDLIVEGASFPST
+586 YDLIVEEASFPST

-606 TASATIV
+606 TVSATIV

-620 KEGELTAKIYLND
+620 KEGELTAKIYLNE
-633 EEAASASV
+633 EEAASAPV
-641 PAIASGESAT
+641 AAIASGESAT
-651 IAIAFTPH
+651 IEMAFTPH
-659 QAGTTTIRMAV
+659 QAGATTIRMAV
-670 EGVATADATAEMT
+670 EGVATADATAEIT
-683 VAEETTSSYVQV
+683 VTEETASNNVQV
-695 GEGSSL
+695 GEASTL
-701 TSGGPFKFYNKRS
+701 TNGGPFNFYRERS

-723 AIGIPAGTKILGLT
+723 AIGIPAGAKILGLT
-737 FKGYYSGKNAQSNI
+737 FKGYHLGKNVQSNI
-751 NVYIANEQ
+751 NVYIANES

-788 NSIDVIAVTFPEGIV
+788 NPIDVITVTFPEGIV

-812 TTAESDGW
+812 TTADSDGW
-820 QSVYFEVDN
+820 QTVNFEVDN

-841 SYNSLEELEASA
+841 SYNSLEELEANE
-853 SWSALSYMPVVYF
+853 SWGALSYMPVVYF

-879 TAKESGT
+879 TAKESGA

-897 GDVEYNG
+897 GDVEYAG
-904 TTDAEGHY
+904 TTGADGRY
-912 EVTVIQDAL
+912 EFAVIQDAL

-936 SNDISFA
+936 SSGISFA

-1032 SAYVEF
+1032 SAYVKFE
-1038 KNEYNTATS
+1038 NEYNTATS

-1052 AIAAESAD
+1052 AIAAESAN
-1060 AEVRVGTPATFDRTG
+1060 AEVRVGTPTEFSTAGPIR
-1075 ATNFYYKYSQT
+1075 FYDQYTQT
-1086 EIIYPKELINLD
+1086 EIIYPKEMISLE
-1098 AGVKILSISFKGYT
+1098 AGAKILSISFKGYT
-1112 ESRTADPV
+1112 DSRTADPV

-1135 GEDVTE
+1135 GENVTE

-1162 EPISIISIDIP
+1162 EPIAIFTAEIP

-1183 RIFTQSEADAWT
+1183 RIFTQSESDAWT
-1195 YTNYE
+1195 YTYFE
-1200 IDNTVQGQA
+1200 IDNNVQGQA
-1209 QQRQS
+1209 QQRF
-1214 DSSIDNASW
+1214 DFSSIDNVASKQW
-1223 SGISMPVVYFGIV
+1223 TGIDMPVVYFGIS

-1287 VYDMIV
+1287 VYDMTV

-1318 LIEIPV
+1318 LLTRE
-1324 YPETMYVMGDV
+1324 EAG
-1335 VADADLE
+1335 
-1342 MTAEGEGVYTIE
+1342 
-1354 DVEISDAGEGY
+1354 ISA
-1365 GFIKFAESTDS
+1365 
-1376 EETYGPAIDGTELVA
+1376 
-1391 GTAGDIAV
+1391 
-1399 NGNSYKV
+1399 
-1406 AVAVYDIKVDLT
+1406 
-1418 NATVSL
+1418 
-1424 TWKGASV
+1424 
-1431 NTTDADAL
+1431 TDADAL
-1439 NVYGSR
+1439 KVYGSR

>member
-85 SWDAQEVF
+85 GWDAQEVF

-194 EYENYAYI
+194 EYEDYAYI

-234 VDIINNT
+234 VDIINNS

-277 GENYWRFDLR
+277 GENYWRFYLR

-306 PMLEVAIDDTYNTV
+306 PMLEVAIDETYDTV

-338 IYILN
+338 IYIMN
-343 DEGGAPLN
+343 SDGGAPLN
-351 VTSIDMPEGFS
+351 VTAIDMPEGFS

-403 TRSGNISIATE
+403 TRSGNISISTE

-426 VVDPSKLFVNFEDQ
+426 VVDPSKLFVNFEDRN
-440 KFPEGTY
+440 FPEGTY
-447 NELDD
+447 NEPSED
-452 EGEVH
+452 GEILWTV
-457 WAVKSVGTY
+457 ASVGSY
-466 SEPNYAADHDRVG
+466 SEPNYAADHSRVG

-486 PKMKAEEGDVMSFR
+486 PKMKVEEGDVMSFR
-500 AAMKNTGVHLNV
+500 AAKKNTGVHLNV

-526 ISEDAANEA
+526 ISEDAADEA

-568 DYVRV
+568 GYVRV
-573 DDIMGYTLLEVPD
+573 DDIMAYTMLEVPD

-651 IAIAFTPH
+651 ITIAFTPH
-659 QAGTTTIRMAV
+659 QAGATTIRMAV

-683 VAEETTSSYVQV
+683 VAEETTSNYVQV
-695 GEGSSL
+695 GEASTS

-723 AIGIPAGTKILGLT
+723 AINIPAGTKILGLT
-737 FKGYYSGKNAQSNI
+737 FKGYYTGKNAQSNI

-788 NSIDVIAVTFPEGIV
+788 NPIDVITVTFPEGIV

-812 TTAESDGW
+812 TTADSNGW

-829 NYSSAAQQKASD
+829 NYSSAAQQKASE
-841 SYNSLEELEASA
+841 SGSLEELEASA
-853 SWSALSYMPVVYF
+853 SWSALSYMPVAYF

-879 TAKESGT
+879 TAKESGA
-886 AIEGAEVKLIS
+886 AIEGAEVKLTS
-897 GDVEYNG
+897 GDVEYAG
-904 TTDAEGHY
+904 TTGADGRY
-912 EVTVIQDAL
+912 EFAVKQDAL
-921 TYNME
+921 TYDME

-936 SNDISFA
+936 SNGISFA

-950 VEMDEATGINIVSVS
+950 VEMDEATGINIMSVS
-965 IPTEGEVNSTMTVK
+965 IPAEGEVNSTMTVK
-979 ANIENGLEKEAGSYT
+979 ATIENGLEKEAGTYT
-994 AVLYVDGVA
+994 AVFYVDGVA

-1012 EAFKS
+1012 EAYKS

-1052 AIAAESAD
+1052 AIAAESAN
-1060 AEVRVGTPATFDRTG
+1060 AEVRVGTPTEFSTAGPIR
-1075 ATNFYYKYSQT
+1075 FYDQYTQT
-1086 EIIYPKELINLD
+1086 EIIYPKEMISLE
-1098 AGVKILSISFKGYT
+1098 AGAKILSISFKGYT

-1135 GEDVTE
+1135 GDDVTE

-1162 EPISIISIDIP
+1162 EPIAIFTAEIP

-1183 RIFTQSEADAWT
+1183 RIFTQSESDAWT
-1195 YTNYE
+1195 YTYFE
-1200 IDNTVQGQA
+1200 IDNNVQGQA
-1209 QQRQS
+1209 QQRY
-1214 DSSIDNASW
+1214 DYSSIDNVASKSW
-1223 SGISMPVVYFGIV
+1223 TGIEMPVVYFGIV

-1318 LIEIPV
+1318 LLTRE
-1324 YPETMYVMGDV
+1324 EAG
-1335 VADADLE
+1335 
-1342 MTAEGEGVYTIE
+1342 
-1354 DVEISDAGEGY
+1354 ISA
-1365 GFIKFAESTDS
+1365 
-1376 EETYGPAIDGTELVA
+1376 
-1391 GTAGDIAV
+1391 
-1399 NGNSYKV
+1399 
-1406 AVAVYDIKVDLT
+1406 
-1418 NATVSL
+1418 
-1424 TWKGASV
+1424 
-1431 NTTDADAL
+1431 TDADAL
-1439 NVYGSR
+1439 KVYGTR

>member
-85 SWDAQEVF
+85 GWSLEDVY

-107 YAKQSSSSGSV
+107 YVKQTSSSGSV

-145 TEWTQIVIPSVPEG
+145 TEWTQIVVPSVPEG

-187 AITEIVG
+187 TITEIVG
-194 EYENYAYI
+194 EYEDYAYI

-234 VDIINNT
+234 VDIINNS

-277 GENYWRFDLR
+277 GENYWRFYLR

-306 PMLEVAIDDTYNTV
+306 PMLEVAIDETYDTV

-338 IYILN
+338 IYIMN
-343 DEGGAPLN
+343 SDGGAPLN
-351 VTSIDMPEGFS
+351 VTAIDMPEGFS

-369 DNNETGEPIAG
+369 DNNEVGEPIAG

-403 TRSGNISIATE
+403 TRTGNISISTE

-426 VVDPSKLFVNFEDQ
+426 VVDPSKLFVNFEDRN
-440 KFPEGTY
+440 FPEGTY
-447 NELDD
+447 NEPSED
-452 EGEVH
+452 GEILWTV
-457 WAVKSVGTY
+457 ASVGSY
-466 SEPNYAADHDRVG
+466 SEPNYAADHSRVEP
-479 NLTKFVL
+479 LTKFVL
-486 PKMKAEEGDVMSFR
+486 PKMKVEEGDVMSFR
-500 AAMKNTGVHLNV
+500 AAKKNTGVHLNV

-526 ISEDAANEA
+526 ISEDAADEA

-568 DYVRV
+568 GYVRV
-573 DDIMGYTLLEVPD
+573 DDIMAYTMLEVPD

-651 IAIAFTPH
+651 ITIAFTPH
-659 QAGTTTIRMAV
+659 QAGATTIRMAV

-683 VAEETTSSYVQV
+683 VAEETTSNYVQV
-695 GEGSSL
+695 GEASTS

-723 AIGIPAGTKILGLT
+723 AINIPAGTKILGLT
-737 FKGYYSGKNAQSNI
+737 FKGYYSGKNVQSDI

-788 NSIDVIAVTFPEGIV
+788 NPIDVITVTFPEGIV

-812 TTAESDGW
+812 TTAESNGW

-829 NYSSAAQQKASD
+829 NYSSAAQQKASE
-841 SYNSLEELEASA
+841 SGSLEDLEAGA
-853 SWSALSYMPVVYF
+853 SWSALSYMPVAYF

-879 TAKESGT
+879 TAKESGA
-886 AIEGAEVKLIS
+886 AIEGAEVKLTS
-897 GDVEYNG
+897 GDVEYAG
-904 TTDAEGHY
+904 TTGADGRY
-912 EVTVIQDAL
+912 EFAVKQDAL

-936 SNDISFA
+936 SNGISFA

-950 VEMDEATGINIVSVS
+950 VEMDEATGINIMSVS
-965 IPTEGEVNSTMTVK
+965 IPAEGEVNSTMTVK
-979 ANIENGLEKEAGSYT
+979 ATIENGLEKEAGSYT

-1012 EAFKS
+1012 EAYKS
-1017 YDFEFVYTPHAEGEV
+1017 YDFEFVYTPHTEGEV

-1052 AIAAESAD
+1052 AIAAESAN
-1060 AEVRVGTPATFDRTG
+1060 AEVRVGTPTEFSTAGPIR
-1075 ATNFYYKYSQT
+1075 FYDQYTQT
-1086 EIIYPKELINLD
+1086 EIIYPKEMISLE
-1098 AGVKILSISFKGYT
+1098 AGAKILSISFKGYT

-1135 GEDVTE
+1135 GDDVTE

-1162 EPISIISIDIP
+1162 EPIAIFTAEIP

-1183 RIFTQSEADAWT
+1183 RIFTQSESDAWT
-1195 YTNYE
+1195 YTYFE
-1200 IDNTVQGQA
+1200 IDNNVQGQA
-1209 QQRQS
+1209 QQRY
-1214 DSSIDNASW
+1214 DYSSIDNVASKSW
-1223 SGISMPVVYFGIV
+1223 TGIEMPVVYFGIV

-1318 LIEIPV
+1318 LLTQE
-1324 YPETMYVMGDV
+1324 EAG
-1335 VADADLE
+1335 
-1342 MTAEGEGVYTIE
+1342 
-1354 DVEISDAGEGY
+1354 ISA
-1365 GFIKFAESTDS
+1365 
-1376 EETYGPAIDGTELVA
+1376 
-1391 GTAGDIAV
+1391 
-1399 NGNSYKV
+1399 
-1406 AVAVYDIKVDLT
+1406 
-1418 NATVSL
+1418 
-1424 TWKGASV
+1424 
-1431 NTTDADAL
+1431 TDADAL

>member
-85 SWDAQEVF
+85 GWSLEDVY
-93 DLLVTPPVSGDVSF
+93 DLLVTPPVTGDVSF
-107 YAKQSSSSGSV
+107 YVKQTSSSGSV

-145 TEWTQIVIPSVPEG
+145 TEWTQIVVPSVPEG

-194 EYENYAYI
+194 EYEDYAYI

-234 VDIINNT
+234 VDIINNS

-277 GENYWRFDLR
+277 GENYWRFYLR

-306 PMLEVAIDDTYNTV
+306 PMLEVAIDETYDTV

-338 IYILN
+338 IYIMN
-343 DEGGAPLN
+343 SDGGAPLN
-351 VTSIDMPEGFS
+351 VTAIDMPEGFS

-369 DNNETGEPIAG
+369 DNNEVGEPIAG

-403 TRSGNISIATE
+403 TRSGNISISTE

-426 VVDPSKLFVNFEDQ
+426 VVDPSKLFVNFEDRN
-440 KFPEGTY
+440 FPEGTY
-447 NELDD
+447 NEPSED
-452 EGEVH
+452 GEILWTV
-457 WAVKSVGTY
+457 ASVGSY
-466 SEPNYAADHDRVG
+466 SEPNYAADHSRVEP
-479 NLTKFVL
+479 LTKFVL
-486 PKMKAEEGDVMSFR
+486 PKMKVEEGDVMSFR
-500 AAMKNTGVHLNV
+500 AAKKNTGVHLNV

-526 ISEDAANEA
+526 ISEDAADEA

-568 DYVRV
+568 GYVRV
-573 DDIMGYTLLEVPD
+573 DDIMAYTMLEVPD

-651 IAIAFTPH
+651 ITIAFTPH
-659 QAGTTTIRMAV
+659 QAGATTIRMAV

-683 VAEETTSSYVQV
+683 VAEETTSNYVQV
-695 GEGSSL
+695 GEASTS

-723 AIGIPAGTKILGLT
+723 AINIPAGTKILGLT
-737 FKGYYSGKNAQSNI
+737 FKGYYSGKNVQSDI

-788 NSIDVIAVTFPEGIV
+788 NPIDVITVTFPEGIV

-812 TTAESDGW
+812 TTAYSDGW

-829 NYSSAAQQKASD
+829 NYSSAAQQKASE
-841 SYNSLEELEASA
+841 SGSLEDLEAGA
-853 SWSALSYMPVVYF
+853 SWSALSYMPVAYF

-879 TAKESGT
+879 TAKESGA
-886 AIEGAEVKLIS
+886 AIEGAEVKLTS
-897 GDVEYNG
+897 GDVEYAG
-904 TTDAEGHY
+904 TTGADGRY
-912 EVTVIQDAL
+912 EFAVKQDAL

-936 SNDISFA
+936 SNGISFA

-950 VEMDEATGINIVSVS
+950 VEMDEATGINIMSVS
-965 IPTEGEVNSTMTVK
+965 IPAEGEVNSTMTVK
-979 ANIENGLEKEAGSYT
+979 ATIENGLEKEAGSYT
-994 AVLYVDGVA
+994 AVFYVDGVA

-1012 EAFKS
+1012 EAYKS
-1017 YDFEFVYTPHAEGEV
+1017 YDFEFVYTPHTEGEV

-1052 AIAAESAD
+1052 AIAAESAN
-1060 AEVRVGTPATFDRTG
+1060 AEVRVGTPTEFSTAGPIR
-1075 ATNFYYKYSQT
+1075 FYDQYTQT
-1086 EIIYPKELINLD
+1086 EIIYPKEMISLE
-1098 AGVKILSISFKGYT
+1098 AGAKILSISFKGYT

-1120 VNVWIGNVPEGSALQ
+1120 VNVWIGNVAEGSALQ
-1135 GEDVTE
+1135 GDDVTE

-1147 EYGTMVTIEPAGSES
+1147 EYGTMVTIKPAGSES
-1162 EPISIISIDIP
+1162 EPISIISVEIP

-1183 RIFTQSEADAWT
+1183 RIFTQSESDAWT
-1195 YTNYE
+1195 YTYFE
-1200 IDNTVQGQA
+1200 IDNNVQGQA
-1209 QQRQS
+1209 QQRY
-1214 DSSIDNASW
+1214 DYSSIDNVASKSW
-1223 SGISMPVVYFGIV
+1223 TGIEMPVVYFGIS

-1268 YGTTEADGTYS
+1268 YGTTEADGAYS

-1318 LIEIPV
+1318 LLTRE
-1324 YPETMYVMGDV
+1324 EAG
-1335 VADADLE
+1335 
-1342 MTAEGEGVYTIE
+1342 
-1354 DVEISDAGEGY
+1354 ISA
-1365 GFIKFAESTDS
+1365 
-1376 EETYGPAIDGTELVA
+1376 
-1391 GTAGDIAV
+1391 
-1399 NGNSYKV
+1399 
-1406 AVAVYDIKVDLT
+1406 
-1418 NATVSL
+1418 
-1424 TWKGASV
+1424 
-1431 NTTDADAL
+1431 TDADAL

>member
-85 SWDAQEVF
+85 GWDAQEVF
-93 DLLVTPPVSGDVSF
+93 DLLVTPPVTGDVSF
-107 YAKQSSSSGSV
+107 YVKQTSSSGSV

-145 TEWTQIVIPSVPEG
+145 TEWTQIVVPSVPEG

-194 EYENYAYI
+194 EYEDYAYI

-277 GENYWRFDLR
+277 GENYWRFYLR

-306 PMLEVAIDDTYNTV
+306 PMLEVAIDETYDTV

-338 IYILN
+338 IYIMN
-343 DEGGAPLN
+343 SDGGAPLN
-351 VTSIDMPEGFS
+351 VTAIDMPEGFS

-369 DNNETGEPIAG
+369 DNNEVGEPIAG

-403 TRSGNISIATE
+403 TRSGNISISTE

-426 VVDPSKLFVNFEDQ
+426 VVDPSKLFVNFEDRN
-440 KFPEGTY
+440 FPEGTY
-447 NELDD
+447 NEPSED
-452 EGEVH
+452 GEILWTV
-457 WAVKSVGTY
+457 ASVGSY
-466 SEPNYAADHDRVG
+466 SEPNYAADHSRVEP
-479 NLTKFVL
+479 LTKFVL
-486 PKMKAEEGDVMSFR
+486 PKMKVEEGDVMSFR
-500 AAMKNTGVHLNV
+500 AAKKNTGVHLNV

-526 ISEDAANEA
+526 ISEDAADEA

-568 DYVRV
+568 GYVRV
-573 DDIMGYTLLEVPD
+573 DDIMAYTMLEVPD

-651 IAIAFTPH
+651 ITIAFTPH
-659 QAGTTTIRMAV
+659 QAGATTIRMAV

-683 VAEETTSSYVQV
+683 VAEETTSNYVQV
-695 GEGSSL
+695 GEASTS

-723 AIGIPAGTKILGLT
+723 AINIPAGTKILGLT
-737 FKGYYSGKNAQSNI
+737 FKGYYSGKNVQSDI

-788 NSIDVIAVTFPEGIV
+788 NPIDVITVTFPEGIV

-812 TTAESDGW
+812 TTAYSNGW

-829 NYSSAAQQKASD
+829 NYSSAAQQKASE
-841 SYNSLEELEASA
+841 SGSLEDLEAGA
-853 SWSALSYMPVVYF
+853 SWSALSYMPVAYF

-879 TAKESGT
+879 TAKESGA
-886 AIEGAEVKLIS
+886 AIEGAEVKLTS
-897 GDVEYNG
+897 GDVEYAG
-904 TTDAEGHY
+904 TTGADGRY
-912 EVTVIQDAL
+912 EFAVKQDAL

-936 SNDISFA
+936 SNGISFA

-950 VEMDEATGINIVSVS
+950 VEMDEATGINIMSVS
-965 IPTEGEVNSTMTVK
+965 IPAEGEVNSTMTVK
-979 ANIENGLEKEAGSYT
+979 ATIENGLEKEAGSYT
-994 AVLYVDGVA
+994 AVFYVDGAV
-1003 AAEAEAVAL
+1003 AAEAEPVAL
-1012 EAFKS
+1012 EAYKS
-1017 YDFEFVYTPHAEGEV
+1017 YEFAFNYTPHAEGEV

-1052 AIAAESAD
+1052 AIAAESAN
-1060 AEVRVGTPATFDRTG
+1060 AEVRVGTPTEFSTAGPIR
-1075 ATNFYYKYSQT
+1075 FYDQYTQT
-1086 EIIYPKELINLD
+1086 EIIYPKEMISLE
-1098 AGVKILSISFKGYT
+1098 AGAKILSISFKGYT

-1135 GEDVTE
+1135 GDDVTE

-1162 EPISIISIDIP
+1162 EPIAIFTAEIP

-1183 RIFTQSEADAWT
+1183 RIFTQSESDAWT
-1195 YTNYE
+1195 YTYFE
-1200 IDNTVQGQA
+1200 IDNNVQGQA
-1209 QQRQS
+1209 QQRY
-1214 DSSIDNASW
+1214 DYSSIDNVASKSW
-1223 SGISMPVVYFGIV
+1223 TGIEMPVVYFGIS

-1293 SLEGYED
+1293 SLDGYED

-1318 LIEIPV
+1318 LLTQE
-1324 YPETMYVMGDV
+1324 EAG
-1335 VADADLE
+1335 
-1342 MTAEGEGVYTIE
+1342 
-1354 DVEISDAGEGY
+1354 ISA
-1365 GFIKFAESTDS
+1365 
-1376 EETYGPAIDGTELVA
+1376 
-1391 GTAGDIAV
+1391 
-1399 NGNSYKV
+1399 
-1406 AVAVYDIKVDLT
+1406 
-1418 NATVSL
+1418 
-1424 TWKGASV
+1424 
-1431 NTTDADAL
+1431 TDADAL
-1439 NVYGSR
+1439 KVYGTR

>member
-85 SWDAQEVF
+85 GWDAQEVF

-277 GENYWRFDLR
+277 GENYWRFYLR

-293 ETYYGWYY
+293 DTYYGWYY

-306 PMLEVAIDDTYNTV
+306 PMLEVAIDETYDTV

-338 IYILN
+338 IYIMN
-343 DEGGAPLN
+343 SDGGAPLN
-351 VTSIDMPEGFS
+351 VTAIDMPEGFS

-403 TRSGNISIATE
+403 TRSGNISISTE

-426 VVDPSKLFVNFEDQ
+426 VVDPSKLFVNFEDRN
-440 KFPEGTY
+440 FPEGTY
-447 NELDD
+447 NEPSED
-452 EGEVH
+452 GEILWTV
-457 WAVKSVGTY
+457 ASVGSY
-466 SEPNYAADHDRVG
+466 SEPNYAADHSRVEP
-479 NLTKFVL
+479 LTKFVL
-486 PKMKAEEGDVMSFR
+486 PKMKVEEGDVMSFR
-500 AAMKNTGVHLNV
+500 AAKKNTGVHLNV

-526 ISEDAANEA
+526 ISEDAADEA

-568 DYVRV
+568 GYVRV
-573 DDIMGYTLLEVPD
+573 DDIMAYTMLEVPD

-651 IAIAFTPH
+651 ITIAFTPH
-659 QAGTTTIRMAV
+659 QAGATTIRMAV

-683 VAEETTSSYVQV
+683 VAEETTSNYVQV
-695 GEGSSL
+695 GEASTS

-723 AIGIPAGTKILGLT
+723 AINIPAGTKILGLT
-737 FKGYYSGKNAQSNI
+737 FKGYYTGKNVQSDI

-788 NSIDVIAVTFPEGIV
+788 NPIDVITVTFPEGIV

-812 TTAESDGW
+812 TTAYSDGW

-829 NYSSAAQQKASD
+829 NYSSAAQQKASE
-841 SYNSLEELEASA
+841 SGSLEDLEAGA
-853 SWSALSYMPVVYF
+853 SWSALSYMPVAYF

-879 TAKESGT
+879 TAKESGA
-886 AIEGAEVKLIS
+886 AIEGAEVKLTS
-897 GDVEYNG
+897 GDVEYAG
-904 TTDAEGHY
+904 TTGADGRY
-912 EVTVIQDAL
+912 EFAVKQDAL
-921 TYNME
+921 TYDME

-936 SNDISFA
+936 SNGISFA

-950 VEMDEATGINIVSVS
+950 VEMDEATGINIMSVS
-965 IPTEGEVNSTMTVK
+965 IPAEGEVNSTMTVK
-979 ANIENGLEKEAGSYT
+979 ATIENGLEKEAGSYT
-994 AVLYVDGVA
+994 AVFYVDGVA

-1012 EAFKS
+1012 EAYKS
-1017 YDFEFVYTPHAEGEV
+1017 YDFEFVYTPHTEGEV

-1052 AIAAESAD
+1052 AIAAESAN
-1060 AEVRVGTPATFDRTG
+1060 AEVRVGTPTEFSTAGPIR
-1075 ATNFYYKYSQT
+1075 FYDQYTQT
-1086 EIIYPKELINLD
+1086 EIIYPKEMISLE
-1098 AGVKILSISFKGYT
+1098 AGAKILSISFKGYT

-1135 GEDVTE
+1135 GDDVTE

-1162 EPISIISIDIP
+1162 EPIAIFTAEIP

-1183 RIFTQSEADAWT
+1183 RIFTQSESDAWT
-1195 YTNYE
+1195 YTYFE
-1200 IDNTVQGQA
+1200 IDNNVQGQA
-1209 QQRQS
+1209 QQRY
-1214 DSSIDNASW
+1214 DYSSIDNVASKSW
-1223 SGISMPVVYFGIV
+1223 TGIEMPVVYFGIS

-1318 LIEIPV
+1318 LLTRE
-1324 YPETMYVMGDV
+1324 EAG
-1335 VADADLE
+1335 
-1342 MTAEGEGVYTIE
+1342 
-1354 DVEISDAGEGY
+1354 ISA
-1365 GFIKFAESTDS
+1365 
-1376 EETYGPAIDGTELVA
+1376 
-1391 GTAGDIAV
+1391 
-1399 NGNSYKV
+1399 
-1406 AVAVYDIKVDLT
+1406 
-1418 NATVSL
+1418 
-1424 TWKGASV
+1424 
-1431 NTTDADAL
+1431 TDADAL
-1439 NVYGSR
+1439 KVYGTR

>member
-85 SWDAQEVF
+85 GWSLEDVY
-93 DLLVTPPVSGDVSF
+93 DLLVTPPVTGDVSF
-107 YAKQSSSSGSV
+107 YVKQTSSSGSV

-145 TEWTQIVIPSVPEG
+145 TEWTQIVVPSVPEG

-194 EYENYAYI
+194 EYEDYAYI

-234 VDIINNT
+234 VDIINNS

-277 GENYWRFDLR
+277 GENYWRFYLR

-306 PMLEVAIDDTYNTV
+306 PMLEVAIDETYDTV

-338 IYILN
+338 IYIMN
-343 DEGGAPLN
+343 SDGGAPLN
-351 VTSIDMPEGFS
+351 VTAIDMPEGFT
-362 YTLNAVT
+362 YTLNALT

-403 TRSGNISIATE
+403 TRTGNISISTE

-426 VVDPSKLFVNFEDQ
+426 VVDPSKLFVNFEDRN
-440 KFPEGTY
+440 FPEGTY
-447 NELDD
+447 NEPSED
-452 EGEVH
+452 GEILWTV
-457 WAVKSVGTY
+457 ASVGSY
-466 SEPNYAADHDRVG
+466 SEPNYAADHSRVEP
-479 NLTKFVL
+479 LTKFVL
-486 PKMKAEEGDVMSFR
+486 PKMKVEKGDVMSFR
-500 AAMKNTGVHLNV
+500 AAKKNTGVHLNV

-526 ISEDAANEA
+526 ISEDAADEA

-568 DYVRV
+568 GYVRV
-573 DDIMGYTLLEVPD
+573 DDIMAYTMLEVPD

-659 QAGTTTIRMAV
+659 QAGATTIRMAV

-683 VAEETTSSYVQV
+683 VAEETTSNYVQV

-701 TSGGPFKFYNKRS
+701 TSGGPFKFYNYRS

-737 FKGYYSGKNAQSNI
+737 FKGYYSGKNVQSDI
-751 NVYIANEQ
+751 NVYIANES

-788 NSIDVIAVTFPEGIV
+788 NPIDVITVTFPEGIV

-812 TTAESDGW
+812 TTADSNGW

-841 SYNSLEELEASA
+841 SGSLEELEASA
-853 SWSALSYMPVVYF
+853 SWSALSYMPVAYF

-879 TAKESGT
+879 TAKESGA

-897 GDVEYNG
+897 GDVEYAG
-904 TTDAEGHY
+904 TTGADGRY
-912 EVTVIQDAL
+912 EFAVMQDAL

-936 SNDISFA
+936 SNGISFA

-950 VEMDEATGINIVSVS
+950 VEMDEATGINIMSVS
-965 IPTEGEVNSTMTVK
+965 IPAEGEVNSTMTVK
-979 ANIENGLEKEAGSYT
+979 ATIENGLEKEAGSYT

-1032 SAYVEF
+1032 NAYVEF
-1038 KNEYNTATS
+1038 VNEYNTATS
-1047 EPQTI
+1047 EPQAI
-1052 AIAAESAD
+1052 AIAAESAN
-1060 AEVRVGTPATFDRTG
+1060 AEVRVGTPTEFSTAGPIR
-1075 ATNFYYKYSQT
+1075 FYDQYTQT
-1086 EIIYPKELINLD
+1086 EIIYPKEMISLE
-1098 AGVKILSISFKGYT
+1098 AGAKILSISFKGYT
-1112 ESRTADPV
+1112 DDLRTADPV

-1162 EPISIISIDIP
+1162 EPIAIFTAEIP

-1183 RIFTQSEADAWT
+1183 RIFTQSESDAWT
-1195 YTNYE
+1195 YTYFE
-1200 IDNTVQGQA
+1200 IDNNVQGQA
-1209 QQRQS
+1209 QQRY
-1214 DSSIDNASW
+1214 DYSSIDNVASKSW
-1223 SGISMPVVYFGIV
+1223 TGIEMPVVYFGIS

-1293 SLEGYED
+1293 SLDGYED
-1300 TVVEGI
+1300 TVVEDI

-1318 LIEIPV
+1318 LLTHE
-1324 YPETMYVMGDV
+1324 EAG
-1335 VADADLE
+1335 
-1342 MTAEGEGVYTIE
+1342 
-1354 DVEISDAGEGY
+1354 ISA
-1365 GFIKFAESTDS
+1365 
-1376 EETYGPAIDGTELVA
+1376 
-1391 GTAGDIAV
+1391 
-1399 NGNSYKV
+1399 
-1406 AVAVYDIKVDLT
+1406 
-1418 NATVSL
+1418 
-1424 TWKGASV
+1424 
-1431 NTTDADAL
+1431 TDADAL
-1439 NVYGSR
+1439 KVYGTR

>member
-85 SWDAQEVF
+85 GWSLEDVY
-93 DLLVTPPVSGDVSF
+93 DLLVTPPVTGDVSF
-107 YAKQSSSSGSV
+107 YVKQTSSSGSV

-145 TEWTQIVIPSVPEG
+145 TEWTQIVVPSVPEG

-194 EYENYAYI
+194 EYEDYAYI

-277 GENYWRFDLR
+277 GENYWRFYLR

-306 PMLEVAIDDTYNTV
+306 PMLEVAIDETYDTV

-338 IYILN
+338 IYIMN
-343 DEGGAPLN
+343 SDGGAPLN
-351 VTSIDMPEGFS
+351 VTAIDMPEGFS

-369 DNNETGEPIAG
+369 DNNEVGEPIAG

-403 TRSGNISIATE
+403 TRSGNISISTE

-426 VVDPSKLFVNFEDQ
+426 VVDPSKLFVNFEDRN
-440 KFPEGTY
+440 FPEGTY
-447 NELDD
+447 NEPSED
-452 EGEVH
+452 GEILWTV
-457 WAVKSVGTY
+457 ASVGSY
-466 SEPNYAADHDRVG
+466 SEPNYAADHSRVEP
-479 NLTKFVL
+479 LTKFVL
-486 PKMKAEEGDVMSFR
+486 PKMKVEEGDVMSFR
-500 AAMKNTGVHLNV
+500 AAKKNTGVHLNV

-526 ISEDAANEA
+526 ISEDAADEA

-568 DYVRV
+568 GYVRV
-573 DDIMGYTLLEVPD
+573 DDIMAYTMLEVPD

-651 IAIAFTPH
+651 ITIAFTPH
-659 QAGTTTIRMAV
+659 QAGATTIRMAV

-683 VAEETTSSYVQV
+683 VAEETTSNYVQV
-695 GEGSSL
+695 GEASTS
-701 TSGGPFKFYNKRS
+701 TSGGPFKFYNYRS

-737 FKGYYSGKNAQSNI
+737 FKGYYTGKNVQSDI
-751 NVYIANEQ
+751 NVYIANES

-788 NSIDVIAVTFPEGIV
+788 NPIDVITVTFPEGIV

-829 NYSSAAQQKASD
+829 NYSSAAQQKAHD
-841 SYNSLEELEASA
+841 SGSLEDLEAGE
-853 SWSALSYMPVVYF
+853 SWSALSYMPVAYF

-879 TAKESGT
+879 TAKESGA
-886 AIEGAEVKLIS
+886 AIEGAEVKLTS
-897 GDVEYNG
+897 GDVEYAG
-904 TTDAEGHY
+904 TTGADGRY
-912 EVTVIQDAL
+912 EFAVKQDAL
-921 TYNME
+921 TYDME

-936 SNDISFA
+936 SSGISFA

-994 AVLYVDGVA
+994 AVLYVDGAA

-1012 EAFKS
+1012 EAYKS
-1017 YDFEFVYTPHAEGEV
+1017 YEFAFNYTPHAEGEV
-1032 SAYVEF
+1032 NAYVEF
-1038 KNEYNTATS
+1038 VNEYNTATS
-1047 EPQTI
+1047 EPQAI
-1052 AIAAESAD
+1052 AIAAESAN
-1060 AEVRVGTPATFDRTG
+1060 AEVRVGTPTEFSTAGPIR
-1075 ATNFYYKYSQT
+1075 FYDQYTQT
-1086 EIIYPKELINLD
+1086 EIIYPKEMISLE
-1098 AGVKILSISFKGYT
+1098 AGAKILSISFKGYT
-1112 ESRTADPV
+1112 DDLRTADPV

-1162 EPISIISIDIP
+1162 EPIAIFTAEIP

-1183 RIFTQSEADAWT
+1183 RIFTQSESDAWT
-1195 YTNYE
+1195 YTYFE
-1200 IDNTVQGQA
+1200 IDNNVQGQA
-1209 QQRQS
+1209 QQRY
-1214 DSSIDNASW
+1214 DYSSIENVASKSW
-1223 SGISMPVVYFGIV
+1223 TGIEMPVVYFGIS

-1293 SLEGYED
+1293 SLDGYED

-1318 LIEIPV
+1318 LLTQE
-1324 YPETMYVMGDV
+1324 EAG
-1335 VADADLE
+1335 
-1342 MTAEGEGVYTIE
+1342 
-1354 DVEISDAGEGY
+1354 ISA
-1365 GFIKFAESTDS
+1365 
-1376 EETYGPAIDGTELVA
+1376 
-1391 GTAGDIAV
+1391 
-1399 NGNSYKV
+1399 
-1406 AVAVYDIKVDLT
+1406 
-1418 NATVSL
+1418 
-1424 TWKGASV
+1424 
-1431 NTTDADAL
+1431 TDADAL
-1439 NVYGSR
+1439 KVYGTR

>member
-85 SWDAQEVF
+85 GWDAQEVF

-145 TEWTQIVIPSVPEG
+145 TEWTQIVVPSVPEG

-194 EYENYAYI
+194 EYEDYAYI

-234 VDIINNT
+234 VDIINNS

-277 GENYWRFDLR
+277 GENYWRFYLR

-306 PMLEVAIDDTYNTV
+306 PMLEVAIDETYDTV

-338 IYILN
+338 IYIMN
-343 DEGGAPLN
+343 SDGGAPLN
-351 VTSIDMPEGFS
+351 VTAIDMPEGFS

-369 DNNETGEPIAG
+369 DNNEVGEPIAG

-403 TRSGNISIATE
+403 TRSGNISISTE

-426 VVDPSKLFVNFEDQ
+426 VVDPSKLFVNFEDRE
-440 KFPEGTY
+440 FPEGTY
-447 NELDD
+447 NEPSED
-452 EGEVH
+452 GEILWTV
-457 WAVKSVGTY
+457 ASVGSY
-466 SEPNYAADHDRVG
+466 SEPNYAADHSRVEP
-479 NLTKFVL
+479 LTKFVL
-486 PKMKAEEGDVMSFR
+486 PKMKVEEGDVMSFR
-500 AAMKNTGVHLNV
+500 AAKKNTGVHLNV

-526 ISEDAANEA
+526 ISEDAADEA

-568 DYVRV
+568 GYVRV
-573 DDIMGYTLLEVPD
+573 DDIMAYTMLEVPD

-651 IAIAFTPH
+651 ITIAFTPH
-659 QAGTTTIRMAV
+659 QAGATTIRMAV

-683 VAEETTSSYVQV
+683 VAEETTSNYVQV
-695 GEGSSL
+695 GEASTS

-723 AIGIPAGTKILGLT
+723 AINIPAGTKILGLT
-737 FKGYYSGKNAQSNI
+737 FKGYYSGKNVQSDI

-788 NSIDVIAVTFPEGIV
+788 NPIDVITVTFPEGIV

-812 TTAESDGW
+812 TTAESNGW

-829 NYSSAAQQKASD
+829 NYSSAAQQKASE
-841 SYNSLEELEASA
+841 SGSLEDLEAGA
-853 SWSALSYMPVVYF
+853 SWSALSYMPVAYF

-879 TAKESGT
+879 TAKESGA
-886 AIEGAEVKLIS
+886 AIEGAEVKLTS
-897 GDVEYNG
+897 GDVEYAG
-904 TTDAEGHY
+904 TTGADGRY
-912 EVTVIQDAL
+912 EFAVKQDAL

-936 SNDISFA
+936 SNGISFA

-950 VEMDEATGINIVSVS
+950 VEMDEATGINIMSVS
-965 IPTEGEVNSTMTVK
+965 IPAEGEVNSTMTVK
-979 ANIENGLEKEAGSYT
+979 ATIENGLEKEAGSYT

-1012 EAFKS
+1012 EAYKS
-1017 YDFEFVYTPHAEGEV
+1017 YDFEFVYTPHTEGEV

-1052 AIAAESAD
+1052 AIAAESAN
-1060 AEVRVGTPATFDRTG
+1060 AEVRVGTPTEFSTAGPIR
-1075 ATNFYYKYSQT
+1075 FYDQYTQT
-1086 EIIYPKELINLD
+1086 EIIYPKEMISLE
-1098 AGVKILSISFKGYT
+1098 AGAKILSISFKGYT

-1135 GEDVTE
+1135 GDDVTE

-1162 EPISIISIDIP
+1162 EPIAIFTAEIP

-1183 RIFTQSEADAWT
+1183 RIFTQSESDAWT
-1195 YTNYE
+1195 YTYFE
-1200 IDNTVQGQA
+1200 IDNNVQGQA
-1209 QQRQS
+1209 QQRY
-1214 DSSIDNASW
+1214 DYSSIDNVASKSW
-1223 SGISMPVVYFGIV
+1223 TGIEMPVVYFGIV

-1318 LIEIPV
+1318 LLTQE
-1324 YPETMYVMGDV
+1324 EAG
-1335 VADADLE
+1335 
-1342 MTAEGEGVYTIE
+1342 
-1354 DVEISDAGEGY
+1354 ISA
-1365 GFIKFAESTDS
+1365 
-1376 EETYGPAIDGTELVA
+1376 
-1391 GTAGDIAV
+1391 
-1399 NGNSYKV
+1399 
-1406 AVAVYDIKVDLT
+1406 
-1418 NATVSL
+1418 
-1424 TWKGASV
+1424 
-1431 NTTDADAL
+1431 TDADAL

>member
-85 SWDAQEVF
+85 GWSLEDVY
-93 DLLVTPPVSGDVSF
+93 DLLVTPPVTGDVSF
-107 YAKQSSSSGSV
+107 YVKQTSSSGSV

-145 TEWTQIVIPSVPEG
+145 TEWTQIVVPSVPEG

-194 EYENYAYI
+194 EYEDYAYI

-277 GENYWRFDLR
+277 GENYWRFYLR

-306 PMLEVAIDDTYNTV
+306 PMLEVAIDETYDTV

-338 IYILN
+338 IYIMN
-343 DEGGAPLN
+343 SDGGAPLN
-351 VTSIDMPEGFS
+351 VTAIDMPEGFS

-403 TRSGNISIATE
+403 TRTGNISISTE

-452 EGEVH
+452 EGEVR
-457 WAVKSVGTY
+457 WSVKSVGTY

-526 ISEDAANEA
+526 ISEDAADEA

-568 DYVRV
+568 GYVRV
-573 DDIMGYTLLEVPD
+573 DDIMAYTMLEVPD

-651 IAIAFTPH
+651 ITIAFTPH
-659 QAGTTTIRMAV
+659 QAGATTIRMAV

-683 VAEETTSSYVQV
+683 VAEETTSNYVQV

-723 AIGIPAGTKILGLT
+723 AINIPAGTKILGLT
-737 FKGYYSGKNAQSNI
+737 FKGYYTGKNAQSDI
-751 NVYIANEQ
+751 NVYIANES

-788 NSIDVIAVTFPEGIV
+788 NPIDVITVTFPEGIV

-829 NYSSAAQQKASD
+829 NYSSAAQQKAHD
-841 SYNSLEELEASA
+841 SGSLEDLEAGE
-853 SWSALSYMPVVYF
+853 SWSALSYMPVAYF

-879 TAKESGT
+879 TAKESGA
-886 AIEGAEVKLIS
+886 AIEGAEVKLTS
-897 GDVEYNG
+897 GDVEYAG
-904 TTDAEGHY
+904 TTGADGRY
-912 EVTVIQDAL
+912 EFAVKQDAL
-921 TYNME
+921 TYDME

-936 SNDISFA
+936 SSGISFA

-994 AVLYVDGVA
+994 AVLYVDGAA

-1012 EAFKS
+1012 EAYKS
-1017 YDFEFVYTPHAEGEV
+1017 YEFAFNYTPHAEGEV
-1032 SAYVEF
+1032 NAYVEF
-1038 KNEYNTATS
+1038 VNEYNTATS
-1047 EPQTI
+1047 EPQAI
-1052 AIAAESAD
+1052 AIAAESAN
-1060 AEVRVGTPATFDRTG
+1060 AEVRVGTPTEFSTAGPIR
-1075 ATNFYYKYSQT
+1075 FYDQYTQT
-1086 EIIYPKELINLD
+1086 EIIYPKEMISLE
-1098 AGVKILSISFKGYT
+1098 AGAKILSISFKGYT
-1112 ESRTADPV
+1112 DDLRTADPV

-1162 EPISIISIDIP
+1162 EPIAIFTAEIP

-1183 RIFTQSEADAWT
+1183 RIFTQSESDAWT
-1195 YTNYE
+1195 YTYFE
-1200 IDNTVQGQA
+1200 IDNNVQGQA
-1209 QQRQS
+1209 QQRY
-1214 DSSIDNASW
+1214 DYSSIENVASKSW
-1223 SGISMPVVYFGIV
+1223 TGIEMPVVYFGIS

-1293 SLEGYED
+1293 SLDGYED

-1318 LIEIPV
+1318 LLTQE
-1324 YPETMYVMGDV
+1324 EAG
-1335 VADADLE
+1335 
-1342 MTAEGEGVYTIE
+1342 
-1354 DVEISDAGEGY
+1354 ISA
-1365 GFIKFAESTDS
+1365 
-1376 EETYGPAIDGTELVA
+1376 
-1391 GTAGDIAV
+1391 
-1399 NGNSYKV
+1399 
-1406 AVAVYDIKVDLT
+1406 
-1418 NATVSL
+1418 
-1424 TWKGASV
+1424 
-1431 NTTDADAL
+1431 TDADAL
-1439 NVYGSR
+1439 KVYGTR

>member
-85 SWDAQEVF
+85 GWDAQEVF

-133 AAYEVEL
+133 AAYEVEI
-140 PALST
+140 PTLST
-145 TEWTQIVIPSVPEG
+145 DEWTQIVVPSVPEG

-187 AITEIVG
+187 TITEIVG
-194 EYENYAYI
+194 EYEDYAYI

-234 VDIINNT
+234 VDIINNS

-277 GENYWRFDLR
+277 GENYWRFYLR

-306 PMLEVAIDDTYNTV
+306 PMLEVAIDETYDTV

-338 IYILN
+338 IYIMN
-343 DEGGAPLN
+343 SDGGAPLN
-351 VTSIDMPEGFS
+351 VTAIDMPEGFS

-403 TRSGNISIATE
+403 TRSGNISISTE

-426 VVDPSKLFVNFEDQ
+426 VVDPSKLFVNFEDRE
-440 KFPEGTY
+440 FPEGTY
-447 NELDD
+447 NEPSED
-452 EGEVH
+452 GEILWTV
-457 WAVKSVGTY
+457 ASVGSY
-466 SEPNYAADHDRVG
+466 SEPNYAADHSRVEP
-479 NLTKFVL
+479 LTKFVL
-486 PKMKAEEGDVMSFR
+486 PKMKVEEGDVMSFR
-500 AAMKNTGVHLNV
+500 AAKKNTGVHLNV

-526 ISEDAANEA
+526 ISEDAADEA

-568 DYVRV
+568 GYVRV
-573 DDIMGYTLLEVPD
+573 DDIMGYTLLEVPE

-641 PAIASGESAT
+641 PAIASGEST
-651 IAIAFTPH
+651 AIDMAFTPH
-659 QAGTTTIRMAV
+659 QAGATTIRMAV

-683 VAEETTSSYVQV
+683 VAEETASNNVQV
-695 GEGSSL
+695 GEATGFASSN
-701 TSGGPFKFYNKRS
+701 GAGPFKFWNTQS

-737 FKGYYSGKNAQSNI
+737 FKGYYSGKNVQSNI
-751 NVYIANEQ
+751 NVYIANES

-788 NSIDVIAVTFPEGIV
+788 NPIDVITVTFPEGIV

-812 TTAESDGW
+812 TTADSDGY
-820 QSVYFEVDN
+820 QTVNFEVDN
-829 NYSSAAQQKASD
+829 NYSSAAQQKAHD
-841 SYNSLEELEASA
+841 SGSLEELEAGE
-853 SWSALSYMPVVYF
+853 SWGALSYMPVVYF

-879 TAKESGT
+879 TAKESST
-886 AIEGAEVKLIS
+886 AIEGAEVKLTS
-897 GDVEYNG
+897 GDVEYAG
-904 TTDAEGHY
+904 TTGADGRY
-912 EVTVIQDAL
+912 EFAVKQDAL

-965 IPTEGEVNSTMTVK
+965 IPAEGEVNSTMTVK

-1052 AIAAESAD
+1052 AIAAESAN
-1060 AEVRVGTPATFDRTG
+1060 AEVRVGTPTEFSTAGPIR
-1075 ATNFYYKYSQT
+1075 FYDQYTQT
-1086 EIIYPKELINLD
+1086 EIIYPKEMISLE
-1098 AGVKILSISFKGYT
+1098 AGAKILSISFKGYT

-1135 GEDVTE
+1135 GDDVTE

-1162 EPISIISIDIP
+1162 EPIAIFTAEIP

-1183 RIFTQSEADAWT
+1183 RIFTQSESDAWT
-1195 YTNYE
+1195 YTYFE
-1200 IDNTVQGQA
+1200 IDNNVQGQA
-1209 QQRQS
+1209 QQRY
-1214 DSSIDNASW
+1214 DYSSIDNVASKSW
-1223 SGISMPVVYFGIV
+1223 TGIEMPVVYFGIS

-1241 SGTVTFWKDKAPA
+1241 SGTVTFWKDNAPA

-1318 LIEIPV
+1318 LLTQE
-1324 YPETMYVMGDV
+1324 EAG
-1335 VADADLE
+1335 
-1342 MTAEGEGVYTIE
+1342 
-1354 DVEISDAGEGY
+1354 ISA
-1365 GFIKFAESTDS
+1365 
-1376 EETYGPAIDGTELVA
+1376 
-1391 GTAGDIAV
+1391 
-1399 NGNSYKV
+1399 
-1406 AVAVYDIKVDLT
+1406 
-1418 NATVSL
+1418 
-1424 TWKGASV
+1424 
-1431 NTTDADAL
+1431 TDADAL
-1439 NVYGSR
+1439 KVYGTR

>member
-85 SWDAQEVF
+85 GWDAQEVF

-133 AAYEVEL
+133 AAYEVEI
-140 PALST
+140 PTLST
-145 TEWTQIVIPSVPEG
+145 DEWTQIVVPSVPEG

-194 EYENYAYI
+194 EYEDYAYI

-234 VDIINNT
+234 VDIINNS

-277 GENYWRFDLR
+277 GENYWRFYLR

-306 PMLEVAIDDTYNTV
+306 PMLEVAIDETYDTV

-338 IYILN
+338 IYIMN
-343 DEGGAPLN
+343 SDGGAPLN
-351 VTSIDMPEGFS
+351 VTAIDMPEGFS
-362 YTLNAVT
+362 YTLNALT
-369 DNNETGEPIAG
+369 DNNEVGEPIAG

-403 TRSGNISIATE
+403 TRSGNISISTE

-426 VVDPSKLFVNFEDQ
+426 VVDPSKLFVNFEDRN
-440 KFPEGTY
+440 FPEGTY
-447 NELDD
+447 NEPSED
-452 EGEVH
+452 GEILWTV
-457 WAVKSVGTY
+457 ASVGSY
-466 SEPNYAADHDRVG
+466 SEPNYAADHSRVEP
-479 NLTKFVL
+479 LTKFVL
-486 PKMKAEEGDVMSFR
+486 PKMKVEEGDVMSFR
-500 AAMKNTGVHLNV
+500 AAKKNTGVHLNV

-526 ISEDAANEA
+526 ISEDAADEA

-568 DYVRV
+568 GYVRV
-573 DDIMGYTLLEVPD
+573 DDIMAYTMLEVPD

-651 IAIAFTPH
+651 ITIAFTPH
-659 QAGTTTIRMAV
+659 QAGATTIRMAV

-683 VAEETTSSYVQV
+683 VAEETTSNYVQV
-695 GEGSSL
+695 GEASTS
-701 TSGGPFKFYNKRS
+701 TSGGPFKFYNYRS

-737 FKGYYSGKNAQSNI
+737 FKGYYTGKNVQSNI
-751 NVYIANEQ
+751 NVYIANES

-788 NSIDVIAVTFPEGIV
+788 NPIDVITVTFPEGIV

-841 SYNSLEELEASA
+841 SGSLEDLEAGA
-853 SWSALSYMPVVYF
+853 SWSALSYMPVAYF

-879 TAKESGT
+879 TAKESGS
-886 AIEGAEVKLIS
+886 AIEGAEVKLTS
-897 GDVEYNG
+897 GDVEYAG
-904 TTDAEGHY
+904 TTGADGRY
-912 EVTVIQDAL
+912 EFAVKQDAL

-936 SNDISFA
+936 SNGISFA

-950 VEMDEATGINIVSVS
+950 VEMDEATGINIMSVS

-1052 AIAAESAD
+1052 AIAAESAN
-1060 AEVRVGTPATFDRTG
+1060 AEVRVGTPTEFSTAGPIR
-1075 ATNFYYKYSQT
+1075 FYDQYTQT
-1086 EIIYPKELINLD
+1086 EIIYPKEMISLE
-1098 AGVKILSISFKGYT
+1098 AGAKILSISFKGYT

-1135 GEDVTE
+1135 GDDVTE

-1162 EPISIISIDIP
+1162 EPIAIFTAEIP

-1183 RIFTQSEADAWT
+1183 RIFTQSESDAWT
-1195 YTNYE
+1195 YTYFE
-1200 IDNTVQGQA
+1200 IDNNVQGQA
-1209 QQRQS
+1209 QQRY
-1214 DSSIDNASW
+1214 DYSSIDNVASKSW
-1223 SGISMPVVYFGIV
+1223 TGIEMPVVYFGIV

-1318 LIEIPV
+1318 LLTRE
-1324 YPETMYVMGDV
+1324 EAG
-1335 VADADLE
+1335 
-1342 MTAEGEGVYTIE
+1342 
-1354 DVEISDAGEGY
+1354 ISA
-1365 GFIKFAESTDS
+1365 
-1376 EETYGPAIDGTELVA
+1376 
-1391 GTAGDIAV
+1391 
-1399 NGNSYKV
+1399 
-1406 AVAVYDIKVDLT
+1406 
-1418 NATVSL
+1418 
-1424 TWKGASV
+1424 
-1431 NTTDADAL
+1431 TDADAL
-1439 NVYGSR
+1439 KVYGTR